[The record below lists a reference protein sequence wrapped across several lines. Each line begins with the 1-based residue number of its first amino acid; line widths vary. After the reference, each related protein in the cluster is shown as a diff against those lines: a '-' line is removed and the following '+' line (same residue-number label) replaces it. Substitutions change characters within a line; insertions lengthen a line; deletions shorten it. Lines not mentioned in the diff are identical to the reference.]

1 MEKEL
6 SKDNL
11 ESVKERQFAI
21 AKTCV
26 RMAYMLKEYDFRISK
41 ICGLTAFSL
50 DTTFDSLNLVNR
62 LYWTVKN
69 TTATSDESR
78 INPAT
83 IYEIERLL
91 QPLRPNVLD
100 PDYTWKKIIPLCKK
114 YKTERDVLLRESS
127 QYVPVLS
134 DPAESVKYF
143 KHQRK
148 GSDESVEKTKTSVQ
162 KTSNAADALK
172 KPIPVDIDNLLGQH
186 FSKDALK
193 GKGMDEYSMKDLDKT
208 INDLKKSINQE
219 TEYKKKLQLAG
230 LSDDR
235 VVEKNKKKDAGINRI
250 TQPGVKNTAYK
261 KDSVQNANLNAA
273 ENNKQK
279 LYTNSAMNQGRTP
292 QSHLQGMSQLEK
304 VSSALSQ
311 GKSYLSAAFQQQQ
324 QQQNALRI
332 SSSIS
337 SNQQAQSQGNVFSQ
351 QSTGARQFNS
361 SSSLYRHSNPPSQ
374 FSMASTMSGVATSNF
389 SSISQGTHANVAAS
403 HANKQIIS
411 NPGNPSVLQKS
422 PYSHVSAPSFS
433 STPGSASSS
442 TTSAA
447 NQKRH
452 CVLEYST
459 ASSSP
464 AECARIAQQIAEM
477 HVKQRAERERDKLEA
492 KKQRRQNK
500 SIPKTSLTSKS
511 VPSRSQ
517 ISELLSQT
525 IKGTAENTVEK
536 NVQNIAQIR
545 NKILQAT
552 NAMSS
557 PSVMKQ
563 QDSQAISQVGT
574 TFNTNQVPH
583 SVSNIADTSEHN
595 IPSNNPGDVKSQKF
609 FFASAKVID
618 KLKKD
623 KSGNVNISDTRHNKG
638 FSVKP
643 VFSMVV
649 PRSLT
654 NPDNQEELVR
664 RVTNMVKK
672 ATVSKEISMS
682 TSTTSVSSTMMQSQ
696 IKPVGSNVKEQE
708 TKTSQDKE
716 FISAPLPDHVLEF
729 LQNKKRSKQNS
740 ELKHINVGGSG
751 QIVSAHQSGNNMSSH
766 IAVESP
772 RQSSHANFQAD
783 TQSNVSFYQAAD
795 STRGTSV
802 VPPMTRIATTTQ
814 NSGLNIL
821 ANVASNSITSGQ
833 PMQRISSLNDEIQTT
848 VGLDSRVST
857 ETFTY
862 NQPLQNVFQTMPP
875 ESSNIQMTQR
885 IPFQHAPRPHEQTM
899 IAKQPLIQTGNNS
912 IPQSSENRIRLPVTL
927 EQPRFM
933 HVLDQFGNKQIVNMT
948 PQSHLIQQNP
958 VMKTPVSSFQPT
970 FPVQSSI
977 NQKGQHVEALP
988 VQASPIAPQSNMN
1001 TAQIAF
1007 IGNPVQ
1013 PKVATMPKPQEP
1025 VIPQNSAS
1033 ANGQQFNTV
1042 PELSPALV
1050 QQILTDLMKTGS
1062 QQDTHNTRF
1071 PSNVQEKIVSQRMD
1085 IFTPNTVAVD
1095 SRMPV
1100 ESRAPTGMLL
1110 TKEQTSSQVN
1120 KAVTGVAHTS
1130 SVRSQPASSQIFR
1143 NTCNPVGNQNASIN
1157 NLAPYNNGNYNGKYN
1172 VNSRQIES
1180 TNILAPNALD
1190 LRNVV
1195 VPPVTSGT
1203 QRSLSALSSAVPI
1216 TGTQSGTAVQIM
1228 HVPELPDLGRKEFG
1242 IDELLCTESSVELN
1256 DPKLPI
1262 TNSTSRSEVD
1272 VIKPNST
1279 VTCESPMDTSKAH
1292 QISNLST
1299 KADGAQNHYKL
1310 VSDHEMLGKET
1321 TLVSGSSNISA
1332 IRLPDKTVVS
1342 GSANIPAIQPHDKTM
1357 VSGSSN
1363 ISAIHPPDKTMV
1375 SGSSKISAIQP
1386 PDKTMV
1392 SGSSNISAIQP
1403 PDKNMVSGSSTI
1415 SAIQPPDK
1423 TMVSGSSN
1431 ISAIQPPDKTMVSGS
1446 STISAI
1452 QPPDKTMVSGSS
1464 TISGIQPPDKT
1475 KFLISE
1481 NKPRKP
1487 VGAQSPCEETKN
1499 SFNQSSANIQNKH
1512 CYQTQINKNVEI
1524 LNQRKSSSAREY
1536 SQQEVT
1542 QSKMSSNQSTF
1553 YNAARLAQEREDRER
1568 NIKKPQP
1575 GQKVYECGICS
1586 KIFNNL
1592 EQLREHAKMNLCPS
1606 KTCTICEKSFQS
1618 LDQLRFHLKVPCKG
1632 QREKM
1637 KDFEYTKIYVCSK
1650 CNFTSQNEK
1659 IGVKHV
1665 ENCNVSSSPVKAKVT
1680 IWFKCHMCREVL
1692 HDKDVAYKHISK
1704 LCPQLKAVKAMQSA
1718 QKTIDKL
1725 RNITDGSYNERDTK
1739 LIKEEGICTDQLKTE
1754 LKTNNGKIG
1763 AAHIAVDMQKVKQYS
1778 SSEPPKNGV
1787 NSKQPSE
1794 FSVGKS
1800 SNINKQESEREVK
1813 IVDQVME
1820 KSETVLESRDCIDN
1834 VNLKNQEIPMT
1845 KGSKPEPVCNVG
1857 MNKQTEAVNVM
1868 KKETDLCKEKPNRS
1882 HVEQKGTKENV
1893 NEQKGTKENA
1903 KEKKG
1908 SNENVKEVNKGG
1920 EENENKYDKGNTIK
1934 VKRSELTLNKR
1945 TRCQLL
1951 RNESR
1956 KQRLQTLR
1964 KKRNIK
1970 RKMFFDEESPVQ
1982 QITPPKIQKDEAAV
1996 FDESSSACK
2005 LCLYSTKEKRS
2016 LARHYT
2022 QAHDFGF
2029 KLQNRRY
2036 RCRYCDVSFQSSSK
2050 MMIKGH
2056 MMKHADILLKQIAKS
2071 KHLNRSHP
2079 YLTPEK
2085 RNSPEIKSICSPRKI
2100 AKVNQQIKARAARSK
2115 CAENLRKIV
2124 STETQSTKT
2133 DNSNR
2138 NSKEEVS
2145 AIEIN
2150 VNIATKNYTPLR
2162 SIKGR
2167 TRKYPLRQEPCRQF
2181 KDFYTRSRQKHK
2193 LLMED
2198 KKHKRKHLS
2207 ETKKLGII
2215 RKITRSS
2222 TTSDICDIKL
2232 PENTRRSRSNDL
2244 KADKNTEGRTK
2255 NSGDRLN
2262 AYSHGVGSRISRKC
2276 REDKGNLEKQHAD
2289 SKRCL
2294 RRSSSLNVDT
2304 KRENLGGRKTKDNM
2318 VTTISSEDSDSDSDS
2333 FEPMRERLRKRK
2345 EPIERSELKNES
2357 SVKGI
2362 ADFVENVPSKIKS
2375 ISHLSNIDSSVET
2388 CKKIQSTTQTTGKRR
2403 NQKSNIHS
2411 DSSDSEHLVDN
2422 YRKLRSRTSIVDKNV
2437 DGSNIDSLRKKNHS
2451 REKHEHKANEKSI
2464 VVDHDTRGFFNFRKR
2479 LRKGL
2484 QYNRKVKCTN
2494 SSDVVHRRIPNT
2506 RRCREKIVNV
2516 QTKHMDSDEDDDE
2529 SDHDSTWLGMRKKL
2543 RKRSGSNQ
2551 TKLETTQ
2558 KLDAISSKK
2567 KAQNPNER
2575 DDSLSVSSRKKEVE
2589 SSKTAMKK
2597 VDQPCEKL
2605 PKTKPRHLLESDSLN
2620 VEEQNKGLDS
2630 SYERTTPLKE
2640 RLRER
2645 KSSSDQLKQHSEQG
2659 TDKEDK
2665 HGNSIKRY
2673 LLRRDR
2679 GSNII
2684 CDDNS
2689 QATIDKI
2696 FDAVEVE
2703 FDTLSKHATVEK
2715 KNEEKDF
2722 SKMSTEESV
2731 QKGNGGKNYKT
2742 DASNSKP
2749 VNDSHKVNTN
2759 EMDNSNNHS
2768 NIKEKINL
2776 VQTGK
2781 EKSTNLETKEKTY
2794 KNSFSVLL
2802 GPDDD
2807 CLSPTSVLK
2816 EKVECEG
2823 TNSEKTFVVLD
2834 NEDEFS
2840 GLMLNDSVMK
2850 NDIKKKVQTDTTKQV
2865 KVKQVDNFDSEFL
2878 KFTQKRQFGEVSSSD
2893 ESESDMEQKTD
2904 SKISEQVSKRTKFDN
2919 AKEHVSQS
2927 VASSKSKSDT
2937 IIKEKSSF
2945 DAAFQAFA
2953 GVPCPIDSVKN
2964 SFEREQKKDERKAE
2978 AIKSQ
2983 QTLNDSKE
2991 HCTKTTSRQTGFV
3004 GAFQEFFMNK
3014 TNDIDKEKPEQVAK
3028 PLTKLKQ
3035 KSHKRTKPL
3044 MESIQKCK
3052 VHLDRLS
3059 EKDIEKYKQCSS
3071 HDQVSEKPCPS
3082 GEIIVLDSDDEI
3094 SNETDDDVVI
3104 IDMEDRSVNDKNNS
3118 GEERND
3124 EKLET
3129 NNSDYHDET
3138 SIDNVQNCKE
3148 LKNDDKEKDI
3158 VSSTVSCTAG
3168 AEIDLYE
3175 KIQTDEGE
3183 GTFKQPDKNFE
3194 SNIQDLLCR
3203 TEATTES
3210 SNIKNNV
3217 SAKATMIALEE
3228 TSLVCN
3234 SSEGLEML
3242 SNNKLD
3248 SNEDGTISKSK
3259 SESATLNKLQQSIVP
3274 TLTEIVQSSLQANLK
3289 DGPKVLNDSGRECLA
3304 SDLHKEK
3311 ESLLG
3316 KNNMIDSLLPETS
3329 VANPLANTSSVED
3342 SVILPVS
3349 VECEVT
3355 TNISNLQKN
3364 NVSDDSTDDSHKI
3377 KAFVNNSITIDVPI
3391 EGKVT
3396 SELEKSESESK
3407 QVYYNNTVET
3417 ECTVTVENVGVDL
3430 HASKQTS
3437 KLSNNR
3443 FASRDSNIPNENIRE
3458 DGKAS
3463 KCNEPDPSCNDTIV
3477 KCLEDLLESV
3487 SSQSVENSALKDF
3500 EQEIQSECPLES
3512 ATEPTSKVQTNMGVK
3527 QDNGLLN
3534 KECEGGITS
3543 LNISEKQADDHVDQ
3557 EFHQICESESIQQFV
3572 TANSIVLSS
3581 SDELMEG
3588 VTDTSTATSSS
3599 RDFKKGVTADS
3610 TALSSSSE
3618 LMEAVTDNST
3628 AMSSSSELMEGVTG
3642 HSDVNS
3648 TSSELKKRPTD
3659 DSTQMSPSSKLKEGV
3674 TADSTQMSPSTELK
3688 EGVTVVSTPMSPSSE
3703 LNEGLLVDSTALS
3716 SSSDLKDGVTDEST
3730 PMSPSS
3736 VLKEGVTDD
3745 SGAMTPSSE
3754 LDEGVTVDST
3764 ALSSFSELQEGVTE
3778 ESTPMSPFS
3787 VIKDGETDDSA
3798 TMSPSGELQEG
3809 VTADSTA
3816 MSLSGE
3822 LQEGVTDDSGAMT
3835 PSGEL
3840 QEGVTADST
3849 AMSPSSELQEGVTV
3863 DSTAMSPSS
3872 LLKEGVTV
3880 DSTALSSSSG
3890 FKDDVID
3897 ESTPKCPSCVLME
3910 GETDDSGAMS
3920 PSGEL
3925 PEVVT
3930 ADSTQMSPSSE
3941 LKEGV
3946 TVDSTTL
3953 SSSRDLKDGVT
3964 DESTPMAPSSVPKE
3978 GVIDDSGA
3986 MTSSG
3991 EFTEG
3996 VIDDLG
4002 AMSPSDELQE
4012 GLADDSTPMS
4022 PSSVLNEGVH
4032 VDSST
4037 LSSSSDLKDCVTE
4050 ESTPMA
4056 PSNEFKECITESGA
4070 MSPSGEL
4077 QERVTADSTQI
4088 SPSSELKEGVT
4099 AVTNALSSS
4108 SDLKDGVTEKSTPI
4122 VPSRLLKE
4130 GVTDDSGAMTPSSE
4144 LQEGATADSTQMSPS
4159 SELKEGVT
4167 AVTNALSSSSDLKDG
4182 VTEESTPIA
4191 PSSVLKEGVT
4201 DDSAAMASSS
4211 EFTEGVIDDLGA
4223 LSPSGELQEGLTDDS
4238 TPMSPSSELKEGV
4251 TVDIT
4256 AISSSSDFKGGI
4268 THDSTQIVLS
4278 GEFAESVTD
4287 DSTPMSPS
4295 SELKDCV
4302 TLDLTAISSSS
4313 DFKEGITDDST
4324 QIVPS
4329 REFTESVTDD
4339 STPMSPSRMFKEG
4352 VTDDLTAMSSS
4363 SEFKEGVTD
4372 ISAAMPPSRESMEDV
4387 CLPGDTEII
4396 SSNESLKVNLSE
4408 NQNIG
4413 HSVKTGNID
4422 DNDKEIDLEENR
4434 DFEQKSGLLEENQC
4448 SMNKYDDSSR
4458 KPKSIPDL
4466 SQQMEGIEVDSDAAT
4481 GSAVNQDSELDS
4493 LVHFIEMP
4501 NSKDSLNIDS
4511 QDQLL
4516 QNEKYYE
4523 ELQVKAGFENLR
4535 SEQNNEDII
4544 ALGSEENEEN
4554 NSIESTM
4561 NAIHSDVIKSTE
4573 QESEELNN
4581 TQFHT
4586 NYFSK
4591 SNTESAVCL
4600 NQVETSSSELDCLLD
4615 TDPLIKDD
4623 AGFTGC
4629 KIFPDANPNEY
4640 SDKTELYKPLKKA
4653 TEGTS
4658 QLTHMS
4664 NSQQHKDVVEEDKAE
4679 MQEIG
4684 GAQISTFNSHS
4695 TYKCS
4700 ESNSQFT
4707 DALLEPNFET
4717 DLFGQDH
4724 SDKELA
4730 KTENKAE
4737 NYQIDK
4743 NDNQEPTNTIGKCD
4757 TYEDSVLE
4765 ENTIHC
4771 SEDEEINS
4779 ISLSKAKP
4787 INNSQ
4792 TEEPADSGECQQ
4804 AIAEEL
4810 DCLELNY
4817 EDYVEIKLRTSD
4829 IECTQLNTES
4839 ARYAS
4844 EVIDK
4849 KNKSSTEDGEKVK
4862 SLNIDEIQK
4871 LETNLDGSSTSCL
4884 SFHDTTNISLQS
4896 GDVHE
4901 NACVLKS
4908 SESVIEHESAEV
4920 DQIKCE
4926 QQLKPDVTDSA
4937 VKETENVPGNS
4948 SKESAMD
4955 LEHFSEHQ
4963 KSSQIDDG
4971 DIQKSTNVYGIL
4983 CNESYGNELSE
4994 SKVSIDLQY
5003 TGQNQANVERE
5014 SLPETRADVMDTLKE
5029 DIMVEDEAII
5039 ETKKV
5044 EADLYSPSK
5053 SDMNDDSTDGKES
5066 YSITPETVEV
5076 NNSESLVSTDLIS
5089 PHDAHDVA
5097 KELTSLE
5104 RINQGIPEQTPKQV
5118 DKLVVVTDVTQQN
5131 KLVDDSSVDILK
5143 PDNPESTTAAV
5154 KETTVINQ
5162 PISGKFVS
5170 TIKSVETK
5178 SKVDNGSLIGQK
5190 VCIHEKADK
5199 HIKEIL
5205 PEPDLEKDDSV
5216 KDRTL
5221 VKQLKS
5227 KVTSLEK
5234 DKQNK
5239 IDIQNTNFTGKII
5252 LESDKEK
5259 SSVENTI
5266 VKQNTLK
5273 FPRKEKSDVARVNL
5287 EDLDETEMEEF
5298 KKRTESVKQRLKKSQ
5313 GRPYECDFNFEADDN
5328 REDNVGVKFIQK
5340 TAVDAPSSE
5349 MESPKKNSGNI
5360 EMDTN
5365 ITQTEATC
5373 STPQKNTVSTLTSK
5387 ISSRKAYCSENN
5399 IVSKVLFDKV
5409 KKYSK
5414 KVTPRK
5420 SVTDLKIDNARLA
5433 NVDIPDGNQLPSK
5446 LIPERK
5452 NSVPKFDVAK
5462 LQCTRLDDPDS
5473 PSSASSGS
5481 ASGAESIE
5489 LGSRIAEDKTLNA
5502 MKEFRKLHH
5511 DEAPFTWE
5519 CDSDNLSDSSLKSN
5533 NDKTKSKSGRKSFVN
5548 VINKD
5553 KVVLEK
5559 TTAPC
5564 SSENLSQHSDTK
5576 SERQLKSSSVCNQ
5589 ATGMKILGKVGTLVQ
5604 TESQLHKNEFEWRG
5618 KKFQPV
5624 EQNLSM
5630 MTTRRKST
5638 GRLESSSER
5647 GTSLAKAH
5655 IKQTNKLTAKQIL
5668 RSVNKPTKNSSD
5680 VNMCFPSD
5688 LPIDVDGSVIE
5699 TGSETTHVP
5708 LRRHSVASLGSD
5720 SVKSNRAGTINATET
5735 SVGLT
5740 SKRTHS
5746 GMSSL
5751 TSQTHT
5757 SKSLAST
5764 TVAGS
5769 ELQQANDGKSVS
5781 GLKQTDVNMCT
5792 VSQSGN
5798 DRNSSCDC
5806 VHSSC
5811 EVCKRKQKT
5820 DSKVAAN
5827 VAFQCKKPAVR
5838 RLIHGG
5844 KVFEIQKGSITET
5857 EYASGGVAAAKREIS
5872 PQPSGSKR
5880 KSALL
5885 QTDAQDTLS
5894 PKKKR
5899 TKLTKTEGHQEP
5911 DTSLFVKT
5919 NADLNKY
5926 IQTTLRQIRKQ
5937 RQQKPSEE
5945 MKGKDSAESE
5955 TDSKWKVTKKG
5966 SRETYEKYPYSF
5978 KRSRPI
5984 SH

>member
-235 VVEKNKKKDAGINRI
+235 VVEKNKKKEVGINRI
-250 TQPGVKNTAYK
+250 TQPGLKNTAYK

-279 LYTNSAMNQGRTP
+279 LYTNSAMNPGRNP
-292 QSHLQGMSQLEK
+292 QTLSQGMLQLEK
-304 VSSALSQ
+304 VSSVLSQ

-324 QQQNALRI
+324 QQQQQNALRI
-332 SSSIS
+332 SSTIS

-411 NPGNPSVLQKS
+411 NPVNPSVLQKS
-422 PYSHVSAPSFS
+422 PYSHVSAPLFS

-557 PSVMKQ
+557 PSAMRQ

-583 SVSNIADTSEHN
+583 NVSNIADTSKHD
-595 IPSNNPGDVKSQKF
+595 IPSNNPGDVRSQKF

-740 ELKHINVGGSG
+740 ELKQINVGGSG

-833 PMQRISSLNDEIQTT
+833 PMQRMSSLNDEMQTT

-862 NQPLQNVFQTMPP
+862 NQPPQNVFQTKPP

-885 IPFQHAPRPHEQTM
+885 IPFHHAPRPHEQTM

-912 IPQSSENRIRLPVTL
+912 MPQSSENRIRLPVTL

-970 FPVQSSI
+970 FPAQSSI

-1013 PKVATMPKPQEP
+1013 PKVATMPKTQEP

-1033 ANGQQFNTV
+1033 VNQQQFNTV

-1062 QQDTHNTRF
+1062 QQDTHNARF
-1071 PSNVQEKIVSQRMD
+1071 PSNVQEKTVSQRMD
-1085 IFTPNTVAVD
+1085 LFTPNTVAVD

-1130 SVRSQPASSQIFR
+1130 SVGSQPASSQIFR

-1157 NLAPYNNGNYNGKYN
+1157 NLAPYNNGNYSGKYN

-1190 LRNVV
+1190 LSNVV

-1203 QRSLSALSSAVPI
+1203 QRSLSALSSPAPI
-1216 TGTQSGTAVQIM
+1216 RGTQSATAVQIM

-1256 DPKLPI
+1256 DQKLPI
-1262 TNSTSRSEVD
+1262 TNSTSRSEAD

-1279 VTCESPMDTSKAH
+1279 VTCESPMDTSKAN
-1292 QISNLST
+1292 QITNLST
-1299 KADGAQNHYKL
+1299 KADGAQNQYKL

-1321 TLVSGSSNISA
+1321 TVVSGSSNISAIRLPDKTVVSGIGNIPAIQPIDKTLVSGSSNISA

-1342 GSANIPAIQPHDKTM
+1342 GSGNIPVIQPHDKT
-1357 VSGSSN
+1357 VF
-1363 ISAIHPPDKTMV
+1363 
-1375 SGSSKISAIQP
+1375 
-1386 PDKTMV
+1386 

-1403 PDKNMVSGSSTI
+1403 I
-1415 SAIQPPDK
+1415 DK

-1446 STISAI
+1446 SNISAIQPIDKTMVSVSSNISAI

-1464 TISGIQPPDKT
+1464 TISDIQPPDKT

-1499 SFNQSSANIQNKH
+1499 SFNQSSAAIQNKH
-1512 CYQTQINKNVEI
+1512 YYQTQINKNVEI

-1606 KTCTICEKSFQS
+1606 KTCTICEKSFPS

-1665 ENCNVSSSPVKAKVT
+1665 ENCNVSSSPIKAKVT

-1704 LCPQLKAVKAMQSA
+1704 LCPQLKAVKAMQNA

-1725 RNITDGSYNERDTK
+1725 RNITDGSYIERDTK

-1763 AAHIAVDMQKVKQYS
+1763 AAHTAVDMQKVKQYS

-1787 NSKQPSE
+1787 NSKQLSE
-1794 FSVGKS
+1794 FSMGKS
-1800 SNINKQESEREVK
+1800 SNISKQESDREVK
-1813 IVDQVME
+1813 IENQGME
-1820 KSETVLESRDCIDN
+1820 KSETVLETRDCIDN
-1834 VNLKNQEIPMT
+1834 VKLKNEKIPMT
-1845 KGSKPEPVCNVG
+1845 KGSEPEPLCDVVI
-1857 MNKQTEAVNVM
+1857 NKQIEAVNVM
-1868 KKETDLCKEKPNRS
+1868 KKETDLSKQKPNRL
-1882 HVEQKGTKENV
+1882 HVEQKGIKENV
-1893 NEQKGTKENA
+1893 KEQ
-1903 KEKKG
+1903 KG

-1920 EENENKYDKGNTIK
+1920 EENANTSDKGNTIK
-1934 VKRSELTLNKR
+1934 VKRSELTLDKR
-1945 TRCQLL
+1945 TRSQLL

-1982 QITPPKIQKDEAAV
+1982 QITPSKIQKDGAAV

-2085 RNSPEIKSICSPRKI
+2085 RNSPEIKSVCSPRKI

-2124 STETQSTKT
+2124 FTETESTKT

-2138 NSKEEVS
+2138 NKKEEVS

-2150 VNIATKNYTPLR
+2150 MNIATKKYTPFR

-2167 TRKYPLRQEPCRQF
+2167 TKKYPLRQEPCRQF

-2198 KKHKRKHLS
+2198 KKHKGKHLS

-2255 NSGDRLN
+2255 SSGDRLN

-2276 REDKGNLEKQHAD
+2276 REDKGNLKKQHAD
-2289 SKRCL
+2289 FKRCL

-2345 EPIERSELKNES
+2345 EPIERSELKTES

-2422 YRKLRSRTSIVDKNV
+2422 YRKLRSRTSIVD
-2437 DGSNIDSLRKKNHS
+2437 GSNIDSLRKKNHS
-2451 REKHEHKANEKSI
+2451 RGKHEHKANEKSI

-2506 RRCREKIVNV
+2506 RRCREKMVNV
-2516 QTKHMDSDEDDDE
+2516 QTKHMDSDEDDGE

-2558 KLDAISSKK
+2558 KLDAFSSKK

-2597 VDQPCEKL
+2597 VDQPCEKVA
-2605 PKTKPRHLLESDSLN
+2605 KTKPRHLLESDSLN
-2620 VEEQNKGLDS
+2620 VEEQNKQLDS

-2645 KSSSDQLKQHSEQG
+2645 KSSSDQLKQHSEHG

-2715 KNEEKDF
+2715 KNDEKDF

-2731 QKGNGGKNYKT
+2731 QKGNGGKSYKT
-2742 DASNSKP
+2742 DSSNSNT

-2781 EKSTNLETKEKTY
+2781 EKSTNLETKEVTY

-2840 GLMLNDSVMK
+2840 GLMSNDSGMK

-2878 KFTQKRQFGEVSSSD
+2878 KFTQKRQFDEVSSSD
-2893 ESESDMEQKTD
+2893 ESESDMEQKTG
-2904 SKISEQVSKRTKFDN
+2904 SQSSEQVSKRTKFDK

-2927 VASSKSKSDT
+2927 VPSLKPADNSKSDT
-2937 IIKEKSSF
+2937 TIKEKSSF

-2991 HCTKTTSRQTGFV
+2991 HYTKTTSRQTGFV

-3014 TNDIDKEKPEQVAK
+3014 THDIDKEEPEQVAK

-3035 KSHKRTKPL
+3035 KSHKRTKPF

-3059 EKDIEKYKQCSS
+3059 DKDIEKYKQCSS
-3071 HDQVSEKPCPS
+3071 HDKVSEKPCPS
-3082 GEIIVLDSDDEI
+3082 VDIIVLDSDDES

-3104 IDMEDRSVNDKNNS
+3104 IDMENRSVNDKNNS

-3129 NNSDYHDET
+3129 NNSDYHHET
-3138 SIDNVQNCKE
+3138 STDNVQNCKE
-3148 LKNDDKEKDI
+3148 LNNEGKEKNTD
-3158 VSSTVSCTAG
+3158 SSTVSCTPG
-3168 AEIDLYE
+3168 ADIDLYE
-3175 KIQTDEGE
+3175 RNQIDDGE
-3183 GTFKQPDKNFE
+3183 GNFKQADKNFE
-3194 SNIQDLLCR
+3194 LNIEDLSCR

-3210 SNIKNNV
+3210 SYIKKNL

-3228 TSLVCN
+3228 TSLECN
-3234 SSEGLEML
+3234 SSEGLEMR
-3242 SNNKLD
+3242 SNKKID

-3259 SESATLNKLQQSIVP
+3259 SESATLDKLQQNIVP
-3274 TLTEIVQSSLQANLK
+3274 TLTEIVQSFLQANLK
-3289 DGPKVLNDSGRECLA
+3289 DGPKILNDSGRECLA
-3304 SDLHKEK
+3304 SDLRKEK
-3311 ESLLG
+3311 DSLLG
-3316 KNNMIDSLLPETS
+3316 KDNMINSLLPETS
-3329 VANPLANTSSVED
+3329 VATPLANTSSVED
-3342 SVILPVS
+3342 AVILPVS

-3355 TNISNLQKN
+3355 TNISNLQEN

-3377 KAFVNNSITIDVPI
+3377 KAFVNNIRTIDVPI

-3396 SELEKSESESK
+3396 SELEKCESESK
-3407 QVYYNNTVET
+3407 HVYYSNTVEI
-3417 ECTVTVENVGVDL
+3417 ECTVAVEKVGVDL
-3430 HASKQTS
+3430 HISKQTS

-3443 FASRDSNIPNENIRE
+3443 FASRDNNFPNESIME

-3463 KCNEPDPSCNDTIV
+3463 ACNEPDPSCNATIV
-3477 KCLEDLLESV
+3477 KCLEDILESV
-3487 SSQSVENSALKDF
+3487 SSQSVENSELKDF
-3500 EQEIQSECPLES
+3500 EQEIQSECLLES
-3512 ATEPTSKVQTNMGVK
+3512 ATEPISKVQTNMGVK

-3534 KECEGGITS
+3534 KECEGGDKS
-3543 LNISEKQADDHVDQ
+3543 LNISEKQAEDHVDK
-3557 EFHQICESESIQQFV
+3557 EFHQISEIESIKQFA
-3572 TANSIVLSS
+3572 TDNSTVLSS

-3588 VTDTSTATSSS
+3588 VTDTSTATFSS
-3599 RDFKKGVTADS
+3599 RELKKDVTIDS

-3618 LMEAVTDNST
+3618 VMEVVTDIST
-3628 AMSSSSELMEGVTG
+3628 SMSSSSELMEGVTG
-3642 HSDVNS
+3642 DAAVMSP
-3648 TSSELKKRPTD
+3648 SSKFQESPTD
-3659 DSTQMSPSSKLKEGV
+3659 DSIQMSPSSKLKEGV
-3674 TADSTQMSPSTELK
+3674 TADSTQMSPSSELK
-3688 EGVTVVSTPMSPSSE
+3688 EVVTVDSTPMSPSSE
-3703 LNEGLLVDSTALS
+3703 LKEGVTGDSTASSSSSDLKDSVTEESTPMPSSSEFKEGVTAGSTAMSPSSVLKEGVTVDPTASSSSSDLKDGVPEESTPMSPSSELKEGVTDDSGAMTPSGELKEGVTADSTAMSLSSELKEGVMSSELKEGVTVDSTASSSSSELKDGVTEESTTMAPSSEFKDCVTVDSTAISQSSVLKECITVDLTALSLSSDLKNGVIDESTPMSPSNVFMEGVTYDSGAMSPSGELPEGVTAASTQMSPSIELKEGVTVDSTALSSSCDLKDDVTNESTPMAPSVEFKEGITDDSGAMTPSNELQESVTADSTQMSPSSELKEGVTVVLTALS

-3730 PMSPSS
+3730 PMAPSS
-3736 VLKEGVTDD
+3736 DFKEGVT
-3745 SGAMTPSSE
+3745 A
-3754 LDEGVTVDST
+3754 DST
-3764 ALSSFSELQEGVTE
+3764 A
-3778 ESTPMSPFS
+3778 
-3787 VIKDGETDDSA
+3787 
-3798 TMSPSGELQEG
+3798 MSPSTELQEG

-3816 MSLSGE
+3816 MSSSG
-3822 LQEGVTDDSGAMT
+3822 V
-3835 PSGEL
+3835 
-3840 QEGVTADST
+3840 
-3849 AMSPSSELQEGVTV
+3849 
-3863 DSTAMSPSS
+3863 
-3872 LLKEGVTV
+3872 LKE
-3880 DSTALSSSSG
+3880 D
-3890 FKDDVID
+3890 
-3897 ESTPKCPSCVLME
+3897 
-3910 GETDDSGAMS
+3910 
-3920 PSGEL
+3920 
-3925 PEVVT
+3925 
-3930 ADSTQMSPSSE
+3930 
-3941 LKEGV
+3941 
-3946 TVDSTTL
+3946 
-3953 SSSRDLKDGVT
+3953 
-3964 DESTPMAPSSVPKE
+3964 
-3978 GVIDDSGA
+3978 VIDDSGA
-3986 MTSSG
+3986 M
-3991 EFTEG
+3991 
-3996 VIDDLG
+3996 
-4002 AMSPSDELQE
+4002 
-4012 GLADDSTPMS
+4012 
-4022 PSSVLNEGVH
+4022 
-4032 VDSST
+4032 
-4037 LSSSSDLKDCVTE
+4037 
-4050 ESTPMA
+4050 
-4056 PSNEFKECITESGA
+4056 
-4070 MSPSGEL
+4070 
-4077 QERVTADSTQI
+4077 
-4088 SPSSELKEGVT
+4088 
-4099 AVTNALSSS
+4099 
-4108 SDLKDGVTEKSTPI
+4108 
-4122 VPSRLLKE
+4122 
-4130 GVTDDSGAMTPSSE
+4130 
-4144 LQEGATADSTQMSPS
+4144 
-4159 SELKEGVT
+4159 
-4167 AVTNALSSSSDLKDG
+4167 
-4182 VTEESTPIA
+4182 
-4191 PSSVLKEGVT
+4191 
-4201 DDSAAMASSS
+4201 
-4211 EFTEGVIDDLGA
+4211 
-4223 LSPSGELQEGLTDDS
+4223 SPSGELQEGLTDDS
-4238 TPMSPSSELKEGV
+4238 TPMSPSSVSNEGINVDSTALSSSCDLKDGVTDDSLPMAPSNEFKEGV
-4251 TVDIT
+4251 TADSGAMTPSDELRESVT
-4256 AISSSSDFKGGI
+4256 A
-4268 THDSTQIVLS
+4268 DSTQ
-4278 GEFAESVTD
+4278 
-4287 DSTPMSPS
+4287 MSPS
-4295 SELKDCV
+4295 SELKEGV
-4302 TLDLTAISSSS
+4302 TDDSGAMTPSDELRESVIADSTAMSLSSESQEGVTVDLTAISSSS
-4313 DFKEGITDDST
+4313 DLKEGITNDST

-4329 REFTESVTDD
+4329 RELRESVRDD
-4339 STPMSPSRMFKEG
+4339 STPMSPSRMFKEV

-4372 ISAAMPPSRESMEDV
+4372 NSAAMPPSRGSKEDV

-4396 SSNESLKVNLSE
+4396 SFNESLKVNMSKSK
-4408 NQNIG
+4408 NIG
-4413 HSVKTGNID
+4413 HSVKTGNMD
-4422 DNDKEIDLEENR
+4422 DNDKEENT
-4434 DFEQKSGLLEENQC
+4434 DFEQKSDLLEENHC

-4458 KPKSIPDL
+4458 KPNSIPVL
-4466 SQQMEGIEVDSDAAT
+4466 SQQMEGIEVDYGAAT
-4481 GSAVNQDSELDS
+4481 GSAVNQETGLDS

-4501 NSKDSLNIDS
+4501 NFKDSLNIDS
-4511 QDQLL
+4511 LDQLL

-4523 ELQVKAGFENLR
+4523 ELQVKAGFENLK

-4544 ALGSEENEEN
+4544 ALDSEENEES

-4561 NAIHSDVIKSTE
+4561 NSIHSEVIKSTE
-4573 QESEELNN
+4573 QESEEL
-4581 TQFHT
+4581 
-4586 NYFSK
+4586 
-4591 SNTESAVCL
+4591 SNTKFRTNNFSTSDPEIAVCL
-4600 NQVETSSSELDCLLD
+4600 NQVETSSSELDCMLD
-4615 TDPLIKDD
+4615 TDPLLKDD
-4623 AGFTGC
+4623 AEFTGC

-4640 SDKTELYKPLKKA
+4640 SDKTELDKPLKKA
-4653 TEGTS
+4653 TEGTR
-4658 QLTHMS
+4658 QLTQIS
-4664 NSQQHKDVVEEDKAE
+4664 NSQKHKEVVEEDKAE
-4679 MQEIG
+4679 MQENG
-4684 GAQISTFNSHS
+4684 GAQISTSNSHS
-4695 TYKCS
+4695 TYNCS

-4707 DALLEPNFET
+4707 DALLKPNFET
-4717 DLFGQDH
+4717 NLFDQDH
-4724 SDKELA
+4724 SDKELG

-4743 NDNQEPTNTIGKCD
+4743 NDNQEPTNTLSKCD

-4779 ISLSKAKP
+4779 ISFFKAKP

-4792 TEEPADSGECQQ
+4792 NEEPADSGECQQ
-4804 AIAEEL
+4804 AIAEES
-4810 DCLELNY
+4810 DCLELSY
-4817 EDYVEIKLRTSD
+4817 ENYVEKKLRTSD
-4829 IECTQLNTES
+4829 IECTQFNTES
-4839 ARYAS
+4839 AGYAS
-4844 EVIDK
+4844 EIIDK
-4849 KNKSSTEDGEKVK
+4849 KNKSSTEDDEKVK
-4862 SLNIDEIQK
+4862 SLNIDKNQK
-4871 LETNLDGSSTSCL
+4871 LETNLDDSSTSGL
-4884 SFHDTTNISLQS
+4884 SLHDTTNISLQS
-4896 GDVHE
+4896 GDVHQ
-4901 NACVLKS
+4901 NACVFES
-4908 SESVIEHESAEV
+4908 SESVIEHDSAEI

-4926 QQLKPDVTDSA
+4926 QQLKPDVTDCA
-4937 VKETENVPGNS
+4937 FKETENVPGNS
-4948 SKESAMD
+4948 KESVMD
-4955 LEHFSEHQ
+4955 LEQYSENQ

-4971 DIQKSTNVYGIL
+4971 DIHKSTNVYGIP
-4983 CNESYGNELSE
+4983 CNESYGNALSE
-4994 SKVSIDLQY
+4994 SKVSFDLQD
-5003 TGQNQANVERE
+5003 TGQNQANLERE

-5066 YSITPETVEV
+5066 YSITPETAEV
-5076 NNSESLVSTDLIS
+5076 NNAESLVSTDIIS

-5104 RINQGIPEQTPKQV
+5104 RIDLGTPEQTPKQV
-5118 DKLVVVTDVTQQN
+5118 GKLVVVTDITQQN

-5143 PDNPESTTAAV
+5143 PDNPESTTAVV
-5154 KETTVINQ
+5154 KETTELNQ

-5170 TIKSVETK
+5170 TIQSVETK
-5178 SKVDNGSLIGQK
+5178 SKADNGSLIGQK
-5190 VCIHEKADK
+5190 VCIHDKADK
-5199 HIKEIL
+5199 HTKEIL
-5205 PEPDLEKDDSV
+5205 PESDVEKDNSV
-5216 KDRTL
+5216 KDRTFG
-5221 VKQLKS
+5221 KQIKG

-5239 IDIQNTNFTGKII
+5239 LDIQNTKFTCKNI

-5259 SSVENTI
+5259 SSIENTI

-5273 FPRKEKSDVARVNL
+5273 FPRKEKSDVARANL

-5298 KKRTESVKQRLKKSQ
+5298 KKRTESVKQCLKKSQ

-5328 REDNVGVKFIQK
+5328 RKDNVGVKFIQK
-5340 TAVDAPSSE
+5340 TAVAAPSSE

-5360 EMDTN
+5360 EIDTN

-5387 ISSRKAYCSENN
+5387 ISSRKAYCSRSN
-5399 IVSKVLFDKV
+5399 IVTKVLSDKV

-5420 SVTDLKIDNARLA
+5420 SVTDRKMDSARLT

-5489 LGSRIAEDKTLNA
+5489 AGSRIAEDKTLNA

-5533 NDKTKSKSGRKSFVN
+5533 NDKSKNKSGSKSFVT

-5559 TTAPC
+5559 TTASC
-5564 SSENLSQHSDTK
+5564 YSENLSQHSDTK

-5589 ATGMKILGKVGTLVQ
+5589 ATGMKIFGKVGTLVQ

-5618 KKFQPV
+5618 KKVQSV
-5624 EQNLSM
+5624 EQNLST

-5647 GTSLAKAH
+5647 GTSSAKAH

-5680 VNMCFPSD
+5680 VNMCFSND

-5720 SVKSNRAGTINATET
+5720 SVKSNQAGTINATET
-5735 SVGLT
+5735 GVGLT

-5751 TSQTHT
+5751 TSQSNT

-5764 TVAGS
+5764 TVSGS
-5769 ELQQANDGKSVS
+5769 ELQQTNDRKSVS

-5811 EVCKRKQKT
+5811 EVCKRMQKT
-5820 DSKVAAN
+5820 DSKVAN

-5857 EYASGGVAAAKREIS
+5857 EYASAGVAAAKREIS

-5880 KSALL
+5880 KSGLL

-5899 TKLTKTEGHQEP
+5899 TKLTKTEGHQES

>member
-235 VVEKNKKKDAGINRI
+235 VVEKNKKKEAGINRI

-279 LYTNSAMNQGRTP
+279 LYTNSAMNQGRNP
-292 QSHLQGMSQLEK
+292 QTLSQGMSQLEK

-324 QQQNALRI
+324 LQQQQQQQQQNALRI
-332 SSSIS
+332 SSTIS

-411 NPGNPSVLQKS
+411 NPVNPSVLQKS
-422 PYSHVSAPSFS
+422 PYSHVSAPAFS
-433 STPGSASSS
+433 STPGSASS

-525 IKGTAENTVEK
+525 IKGTTENTVEK

-563 QDSQAISQVGT
+563 QDSQTISQIGP
-574 TFNTNQVPH
+574 TFNTNQVSH
-583 SVSNIADTSEHN
+583 NVSNTADTSKHN
-595 IPSNNPGDVKSQKF
+595 IPSNNPGDGRSQKF

-729 LQNKKRSKQNS
+729 LQNKKRTKQNS
-740 ELKHINVGGSG
+740 ELKHNNVSGSR
-751 QIVSAHQSGNNMSSH
+751 QIVSAHQSGNNTSSH

-833 PMQRISSLNDEIQTT
+833 PMQRISSLNDEMQTT

-862 NQPLQNVFQTMPP
+862 NQPPQNVFQTMPP

-899 IAKQPLIQTGNNS
+899 IGKQPLIQTGNNS
-912 IPQSSENRIRLPVTL
+912 MPQSSENRIRLPVTL

-1013 PKVATMPKPQEP
+1013 PKVATMPKTQEP

-1033 ANGQQFNTV
+1033 ANQQQFNTV

-1071 PSNVQEKIVSQRMD
+1071 PSNIQEKTVSQRMD
-1085 IFTPNTVAVD
+1085 LFTPNTVAVD

-1130 SVRSQPASSQIFR
+1130 SVGSQPASSQIFR

-1157 NLAPYNNGNYNGKYN
+1157 NLPPYNNGNYSGKYN
-1172 VNSRQIES
+1172 VNSRQMES
-1180 TNILAPNALD
+1180 SNILAPNALD
-1190 LRNVV
+1190 LSNV

-1203 QRSLSALSSAVPI
+1203 QRSLSALSSSVPI
-1216 TGTQSGTAVQIM
+1216 TGTQSANAVQIM

-1256 DPKLPI
+1256 DQKLPI

-1279 VTCESPMDTSKAH
+1279 VTCESPMDTSKAN
-1292 QISNLST
+1292 QITNLST
-1299 KADGAQNHYKL
+1299 KADGAQNQYKL

-1332 IRLPDKTVVS
+1332 IQPPDKTVVS
-1342 GSANIPAIQPHDKTM
+1342 GSGN
-1357 VSGSSN
+1357 
-1363 ISAIHPPDKTMV
+1363 
-1375 SGSSKISAIQP
+1375 ISAIQP

-1392 SGSSNISAIQP
+1392 SGSSNISAIRTPNKTVVSGSGNISAIQP
-1403 PDKNMVSGSSTI
+1403 PDKTVVSGSGNI

-1431 ISAIQPPDKTMVSGS
+1431 ISPIQPPDKIMISGS
-1446 STISAI
+1446 STISA
-1452 QPPDKTMVSGSS
+1452 
-1464 TISGIQPPDKT
+1464 IQPPDKT

-1487 VGAQSPCEETKN
+1487 VGAQSPCEETKK
-1499 SFNQSSANIQNKH
+1499 SFNQSSENIQNSH
-1512 CYQTQINKNVEI
+1512 YYQTQINKNVEI
-1524 LNQRKSSSAREY
+1524 LNQRKSSSAREN

-1606 KTCTICEKSFQS
+1606 KTCTICEKSFPS

-1704 LCPQLKAVKAMQSA
+1704 LCPQLKAVKAMQNA

-1725 RNITDGSYNERDTK
+1725 RNITDGSYIERDTK

-1754 LKTNNGKIG
+1754 LKTNNGKTNNGKIG
-1763 AAHIAVDMQKVKQYS
+1763 AAHTAVDMQKVKQYN

-1787 NSKQPSE
+1787 NSKQLSE

-1800 SNINKQESEREVK
+1800 SNISKKESDREVK
-1813 IVDQVME
+1813 MENQGME
-1820 KSETVLESRDCIDN
+1820 KSESVLETRDCIDN
-1834 VNLKNQEIPMT
+1834 VKLKNEKIPMT
-1845 KGSKPEPVCNVG
+1845 KGSEPEPLCDVRI
-1857 MNKQTEAVNVM
+1857 NKQTEAVNVM
-1868 KKETDLCKEKPNRS
+1868 KKETDLSKQTPNRL
-1882 HVEQKGTKENV
+1882 HVEQKGIKEIV
-1893 NEQKGTKENA
+1893 KEQ
-1903 KEKKG
+1903 KG

-1920 EENENKYDKGNTIK
+1920 EVNENKSDKGNTIK
-1934 VKRSELTLNKR
+1934 VKRSELKLDKR
-1945 TRCQLL
+1945 TRSQLL

-1982 QITPPKIQKDEAAV
+1982 QTTPPKIQKDEAAV
-1996 FDESSSACK
+1996 FDKSSSACK

-2085 RNSPEIKSICSPRKI
+2085 RNSPEIKSVCSPRKI

-2150 VNIATKNYTPLR
+2150 VNIATKKYTPLR

-2198 KKHKRKHLS
+2198 KKHKGKHLS

-2215 RKITRSS
+2215 RKITRSR

-2276 REDKGNLEKQHAD
+2276 QKDKGNLEKQHAD
-2289 SKRCL
+2289 FKRCL

-2345 EPIERSELKNES
+2345 EPIERSELKTES

-2403 NQKSNIHS
+2403 NQKSNTHS

-2422 YRKLRSRTSIVDKNV
+2422 YRKLRSRTSIVV
-2437 DGSNIDSLRKKNHS
+2437 GSNIDSVRKKNHS

-2516 QTKHMDSDEDDDE
+2516 QTKHMDSDADDDQT
-2529 SDHDSTWLGMRKKL
+2529 DHDSTWLGMRKKL

-2558 KLDAISSKK
+2558 KLDAFSSKK

-2589 SSKTAMKK
+2589 SSKTAVKK
-2597 VDQPCEKL
+2597 VDQPGEKL
-2605 PKTKPRHLLESDSLN
+2605 AKTKPRHLLESDSLN
-2620 VEEQNKGLDS
+2620 VEKQNKRLDS
-2630 SYERTTPLKE
+2630 SYARTTPLKE

-2645 KSSSDQLKQHSEQG
+2645 KSSSDQLKQHSEHG

-2742 DASNSKP
+2742 DSSNSNT
-2749 VNDSHKVNTN
+2749 VNDSHKVNTS

-2781 EKSTNLETKEKTY
+2781 EKSTNLETKEVTY

-2840 GLMLNDSVMK
+2840 GLMSNDSVVK
-2850 NDIKKKVQTDTTKQV
+2850 NEIKKKVQTDTTKQV

-2904 SKISEQVSKRTKFDN
+2904 SEISEQASKRTKFDN

-2991 HCTKTTSRQTGFV
+2991 HYTKTTSRQTGFV

-3059 EKDIEKYKQCSS
+3059 DKDIEKYKQCSS

-3082 GEIIVLDSDDEI
+3082 DEIIVLDSDDES

-3104 IDMEDRSVNDKNNS
+3104 IDMENRSVNDKNNS

-3129 NNSDYHDET
+3129 YNSDYHDET
-3138 SIDNVQNCKE
+3138 SIDSVLNCKE
-3148 LKNDDKEKDI
+3148 LDNDGKEKNT
-3158 VSSTVSCTAG
+3158 VSSTVSCTSG
-3168 AEIDLYE
+3168 AEIDLSVRNQ
-3175 KIQTDEGE
+3175 IDDGE
-3183 GTFKQPDKNFE
+3183 DTFKQPEKNFE
-3194 SNIQDLLCR
+3194 SNIQDLRCR

-3217 SAKATMIALEE
+3217 SAKATIIALEE
-3228 TSLVCN
+3228 TSSVCN
-3234 SSEGLEML
+3234 SSEGLEMR
-3242 SNNKLD
+3242 SNKQLD
-3248 SNEDGTISKSK
+3248 CNEDDTLSKSK
-3259 SESATLNKLQQSIVP
+3259 SESVTLDKLQQSIVP
-3274 TLTEIVQSSLQANLK
+3274 TLTEIVQSFLQANLK

-3304 SDLHKEK
+3304 SDLRKEK
-3311 ESLLG
+3311 DSLLG
-3316 KNNMIDSLLPETS
+3316 KDNLINSLLPETS
-3329 VANPLANTSSVED
+3329 VATPLANTSSVED
-3342 SVILPVS
+3342 AVMLPVS

-3355 TNISNLQKN
+3355 TNSCNLQKN
-3364 NVSDDSTDDSHKI
+3364 SVIDDSTDDSHKI
-3377 KAFVNNSITIDVPI
+3377 EAFVKNSITIDLPS
-3391 EGKVT
+3391 EEKVT
-3396 SELEKSESESK
+3396 SEFEKSESESK
-3407 QVYYNNTVET
+3407 HVYYSNTVET
-3417 ECTVTVENVGVDL
+3417 ECTVAVEKVGVDL
-3430 HASKQTS
+3430 HISKQTS
-3437 KLSNNR
+3437 KLSNNS
-3443 FASRDSNIPNENIRE
+3443 FASRDNNISNGNIRE

-3463 KCNEPDPSCNDTIV
+3463 TCNEPDPSCNATIV
-3477 KCLEDLLESV
+3477 KCVEDLLESV
-3487 SSQSVENSALKDF
+3487 SSQSAENSELKDF
-3500 EQEIQSECPLES
+3500 EQEQQSECLLEK
-3512 ATEPTSKVQTNMGVK
+3512 ATEPISKVQTNTGVE
-3527 QDNGLLN
+3527 QDDGMLN
-3534 KECEGGITS
+3534 KECERHNTF
-3543 LNISEKQADDHVDQ
+3543 LNISEKQAEDHVDQ
-3557 EFHQICESESIQQFV
+3557 EFHQICDSESIQQFV
-3572 TANSIVLSS
+3572 RDNSTVLSS

-3599 RDFKKGVTADS
+3599 REFKKGVTADS

-3618 LMEAVTDNST
+3618 LMEPVTDNST
-3628 AMSSSSELMEGVTG
+3628 TMSSSGELMECVRG
-3642 HSDVNS
+3642 
-3648 TSSELKKRPTD
+3648 
-3659 DSTQMSPSSKLKEGV
+3659 DSAVKSPSSEFKESPTADSTPKSPSSVLKEGV
-3674 TADSTQMSPSTELK
+3674 TVDSGAMPPSGELQEGVTVDSTAMSLSSELK
-3688 EGVTVVSTPMSPSSE
+3688 EGVTIDSTAMSPSSE
-3703 LNEGLLVDSTALS
+3703 LKEGVTIDSIASS

-3736 VLKEGVTDD
+3736 VVKEGVTDDSGAMIPSGELQEGVKADSTQMFPSSELKEGITVDSTALSSSSDLKDVVTDELTPMSPSSELKEGVTDD
-3745 SGAMTPSSE
+3745 SGAMCPSVELQNGVTADSTAMSPSSE
-3754 LDEGVTVDST
+3754 LKESETVDSTAMSQSSDLKVDIIDESTPLSPASVLKEGVTDDSGAMSPSGELPEGVTADSTQMSPSNELKEGVTADSTQMSPSSELKEDVTVDSTLMSPSSELKEGETVDSTPMSPSSELKEDVTVDSTPMSSSNVLKESITVDSTALFSFCDLKDDITNESTPMTPSGELQECVTVDSTAISPSSELQEGVTVGSTAISPSSELKEVVTVDSTALSSSSDLKDGNTEESTSMTPSGELQEGVTVDST
-3764 ALSSFSELQEGVTE
+3764 ALSSSSEIREGITDNSAAMASSGE
-3778 ESTPMSPFS
+3778 FKTG
-3787 VIKDGETDDSA
+3787 VIDDLSA
-3798 TMSPSGELQEG
+3798 MTPSGELQED
-3809 VTADSTA
+3809 VTVVSTA
-3816 MSLSGE
+3816 LSSSSD
-3822 LQEGVTDDSGAMT
+3822 LKDGVTDESTPMAPSNEFKEGITDDLGAMT

-3840 QEGVTADST
+3840 QEGLTADSTKMSPSSELKEVVTVDSIAMTAPSELKEGVTADST
-3849 AMSPSSELQEGVTV
+3849 QMSPSSELQEGVTV
-3863 DSTAMSPSS
+3863 DSTA
-3872 LLKEGVTV
+3872 
-3880 DSTALSSSSG
+3880 
-3890 FKDDVID
+3890 
-3897 ESTPKCPSCVLME
+3897 
-3910 GETDDSGAMS
+3910 
-3920 PSGEL
+3920 
-3925 PEVVT
+3925 
-3930 ADSTQMSPSSE
+3930 
-3941 LKEGV
+3941 
-3946 TVDSTTL
+3946 
-3953 SSSRDLKDGVT
+3953 
-3964 DESTPMAPSSVPKE
+3964 
-3978 GVIDDSGA
+3978 
-3986 MTSSG
+3986 
-3991 EFTEG
+3991 
-3996 VIDDLG
+3996 
-4002 AMSPSDELQE
+4002 
-4012 GLADDSTPMS
+4012 
-4022 PSSVLNEGVH
+4022 
-4032 VDSST
+4032 
-4037 LSSSSDLKDCVTE
+4037 LSSSSDLKDCLAG
-4050 ESTPMA
+4050 ESTPMV
-4056 PSNEFKECITESGA
+4056 PSSEFVEFKEGI
-4070 MSPSGEL
+4070 
-4077 QERVTADSTQI
+4077 
-4088 SPSSELKEGVT
+4088 
-4099 AVTNALSSS
+4099 
-4108 SDLKDGVTEKSTPI
+4108 
-4122 VPSRLLKE
+4122 
-4130 GVTDDSGAMTPSSE
+4130 
-4144 LQEGATADSTQMSPS
+4144 
-4159 SELKEGVT
+4159 
-4167 AVTNALSSSSDLKDG
+4167 
-4182 VTEESTPIA
+4182 
-4191 PSSVLKEGVT
+4191 T
-4201 DDSAAMASSS
+4201 DDSAAMASSG
-4211 EFTEGVIDDLGA
+4211 ELKEGVKDDLGA
-4223 LSPSGELQEGLTDDS
+4223 MSLSGELQEGLT
-4238 TPMSPSSELKEGV
+4238 
-4251 TVDIT
+4251 
-4256 AISSSSDFKGGI
+4256 A
-4268 THDSTQIVLS
+4268 
-4278 GEFAESVTD
+4278 
-4287 DSTPMSPS
+4287 
-4295 SELKDCV
+4295 
-4302 TLDLTAISSSS
+4302 DLTAVSSSS
-4313 DFKEGITDDST
+4313 DFKEGITDNST

-4363 SEFKEGVTD
+4363 SEIKEGVTD
-4372 ISAAMPPSRESMEDV
+4372 NLAAMLRSRESKEDE
-4387 CLPGDTEII
+4387 CLLGDTEII

-4408 NQNIG
+4408 NEDIG

-4422 DNDKEIDLEENR
+4422 DNDKEIDLEENT
-4434 DFEQKSGLLEENQC
+4434 DFEQKSDFFEENQC

-4458 KPKSIPDL
+4458 KSKSIPDL

-4481 GSAVNQDSELDS
+4481 DSSVNQETELDS

-4544 ALGSEENEEN
+4544 ALDSEENEES

-4561 NAIHSDVIKSTE
+4561 DAIHSDVIKSTE

-4581 TQFHT
+4581 TQF
-4586 NYFSK
+4586 
-4591 SNTESAVCL
+4591 
-4600 NQVETSSSELDCLLD
+4600 
-4615 TDPLIKDD
+4615 
-4623 AGFTGC
+4623 
-4629 KIFPDANPNEY
+4629 
-4640 SDKTELYKPLKKA
+4640 
-4653 TEGTS
+4653 
-4658 QLTHMS
+4658 
-4664 NSQQHKDVVEEDKAE
+4664 QQHKEVVEEDKTE
-4679 MQEIG
+4679 RQELG
-4684 GAQISTFNSHS
+4684 EAQISTSNSHS

-4700 ESNSQFT
+4700 KSISQFT
-4707 DALLEPNFET
+4707 DALLKPNFET
-4717 DLFGQDH
+4717 DLFDQDH
-4724 SDKELA
+4724 SDKELV

-4737 NYQIDK
+4737 NYQMDK
-4743 NDNQEPTNTIGKCD
+4743 NDNQEPTNTIGKCN

-4792 TEEPADSGECQQ
+4792 TEEPADSGVCQQ
-4804 AIAEEL
+4804 AITEEL
-4810 DCLELNY
+4810 TCLELNY

-4829 IECTQLNTES
+4829 IGCTQLNTES
-4839 ARYAS
+4839 AGYAS
-4844 EVIDK
+4844 EIIDK
-4849 KNKSSTEDGEKVK
+4849 KNKSSTEDVEKVK
-4862 SLNIDEIQK
+4862 SLNIDENQK
-4871 LETNLDGSSTSCL
+4871 LETNLDGSSTSGL
-4884 SFHDTTNISLQS
+4884 SFYDTTNISLQS
-4896 GDVHE
+4896 GDVHQNTCAVE
-4901 NACVLKS
+4901 S
-4908 SESVIEHESAEV
+4908 SESVIEHESAEI
-4920 DQIKCE
+4920 DQIKWE
-4926 QQLKPDVTDSA
+4926 QQLKSDVTDCPF
-4937 VKETENVPGNS
+4937 KETENVPGNS
-4948 SKESAMD
+4948 SNASAMD
-4955 LEHFSEHQ
+4955 LEQYSENQ
-4963 KSSQIDDG
+4963 KSSHIDDG
-4971 DIQKSTNVYGIL
+4971 DIQKSTNVYGIP
-4983 CNESYGNELSE
+4983 CNESYRNEISE
-4994 SKVSIDLQY
+4994 SNVSVDLQD
-5003 TGQNQANVERE
+5003 TGQNQANVEIE
-5014 SLPETRADVMDTLKE
+5014 SLPETRADVMDTIKE

-5044 EADLYSPSK
+5044 KADLYSPSK

-5066 YSITPETVEV
+5066 YSITPETAKV

-5089 PHDAHDVA
+5089 PQDAHDVA

-5104 RINQGIPEQTPKQV
+5104 QINQGTPEQTLEQV
-5118 DKLVVVTDVTQQN
+5118 DKLVVITDITQQN

-5143 PDNPESTTAAV
+5143 PDNPESKTAAV
-5154 KETTVINQ
+5154 KETTDINQ

-5178 SKVDNGSLIGQK
+5178 SKEDNGSLIGQK
-5190 VCIHEKADK
+5190 ECIHEKADK

-5205 PEPDLEKDDSV
+5205 PEPDVEKDNSV

-5221 VKQLKS
+5221 VKQIKS

-5239 IDIQNTNFTGKII
+5239 IDIQNTSFTGKSI

-5273 FPRKEKSDVARVNL
+5273 FPRKEKSDVSRANL

-5313 GRPYECDFNFEADDN
+5313 GRPYECDFNFEAEDN
-5328 REDNVGVKFIQK
+5328 RKDSIGVKFIQK
-5340 TAVDAPSSE
+5340 TAVDAPSE
-5349 MESPKKNSGNI
+5349 MESPTKNSRNI
-5360 EMDTN
+5360 ERDTD
-5365 ITQTEATC
+5365 ITQSEATC

-5387 ISSRKAYCSENN
+5387 ISSRKAYCSKSN

-5420 SVTDLKIDNARLA
+5420 SVTDQKMDSARLT

-5489 LGSRIAEDKTLNA
+5489 AGSRIAEDKTLNA

-5533 NDKTKSKSGRKSFVN
+5533 NDKTKNKSGRKSFVT

-5553 KVVLEK
+5553 KEVLEQ

-5564 SSENLSQHSDTK
+5564 SSENLSQHSDAK
-5576 SERQLKSSSVCNQ
+5576 SERHLKSSSVCNQ
-5589 ATGMKILGKVGTLVQ
+5589 ATGMKILGKVGTPVQ

-5618 KKFQPV
+5618 KKVQSV

-5638 GRLESSSER
+5638 GRLDSSSER

-5680 VNMCFPSD
+5680 VNMCFPND

-5720 SVKSNRAGTINATET
+5720 GIKSNQTGTINATET

-5746 GMSSL
+5746 GMSSF
-5751 TSQTHT
+5751 TSQINT

-5764 TVAGS
+5764 TVSGS
-5769 ELQQANDGKSVS
+5769 ELQQANDRKPVAGS
-5781 GLKQTDVNMCT
+5781 KQTDVNMCT

-5798 DRNSSCDC
+5798 DRNSNCDC

-5820 DSKVAAN
+5820 DSKVAN

-5857 EYASGGVAAAKREIS
+5857 EYASAGVAAAKREIS

-5880 KSALL
+5880 KSGLL
-5885 QTDAQDTLS
+5885 QMDAQDTLS

>member
-1 MEKEL
+1 MCKYAINIDKGNMEKEL

-235 VVEKNKKKDAGINRI
+235 VVEKNKKKEAGINRM

-279 LYTNSAMNQGRTP
+279 LYTNSAMNQGRNP
-292 QSHLQGMSQLEK
+292 QTLSQGMSQLEK

-324 QQQNALRI
+324 LQQHQQQQQNALRI
-332 SSSIS
+332 SSTIS

-389 SSISQGTHANVAAS
+389 SSISQGTHANIAAS
-403 HANKQIIS
+403 HANKQSIN
-411 NPGNPSVLQKS
+411 NPVNPSVLQKS

-563 QDSQAISQVGT
+563 QDSQSISQVGT

-583 SVSNIADTSEHN
+583 NVSNIADTSQDN
-595 IPSNNPGDVKSQKF
+595 IPSNNPGDVRSQKF

-623 KSGNVNISDTRHNKG
+623 KSGNVNISDTRNNKG

-729 LQNKKRSKQNS
+729 LQNKKRTKQNS
-740 ELKHINVGGSG
+740 ELKHNNVSGSG
-751 QIVSAHQSGNNMSSH
+751 QIVSAHQSGNNMSPH

-833 PMQRISSLNDEIQTT
+833 PMQRISSLNDEMQTT

-862 NQPLQNVFQTMPP
+862 NQPPQNVFQTMPP

-912 IPQSSENRIRLPVTL
+912 MPQSSENRIRLPVTL

-970 FPVQSSI
+970 FPAQSSI

-1013 PKVATMPKPQEP
+1013 PKVATMPKTQEL

-1033 ANGQQFNTV
+1033 ANQQQFNTV

-1071 PSNVQEKIVSQRMD
+1071 PSNVQEKTVSQRMD
-1085 IFTPNTVAVD
+1085 LFTPNTVAVD

-1120 KAVTGVAHTS
+1120 KSVTGVAHTS
-1130 SVRSQPASSQIFR
+1130 SVGSQPASSQIFR

-1157 NLAPYNNGNYNGKYN
+1157 NLAPYNNGNYSGKYN

-1190 LRNVV
+1190 LSNVV

-1203 QRSLSALSSAVPI
+1203 QRSLSALSSSVPI
-1216 TGTQSGTAVQIM
+1216 TGTQSATAVQIM

-1242 IDELLCTESSVELN
+1242 IDELLCTESSVEMN
-1256 DPKLPI
+1256 DQKLPI
-1262 TNSTSRSEVD
+1262 TNSTSRSEAD

-1279 VTCESPMDTSKAH
+1279 VTCESPMHTSKAN

-1299 KADGAQNHYKL
+1299 KADGAQNQYKL
-1310 VSDHEMLGKET
+1310 VSDHEMLCKET

-1342 GSANIPAIQPHDKTM
+1342 GSGNIPAIQPPDKTV

-1363 ISAIHPPDKTMV
+1363 IS
-1375 SGSSKISAIQP
+1375 SIQP

-1403 PDKNMVSGSSTI
+1403 PDKTMVSESSDI

-1423 TMVSGSSN
+1423 TMVIGSSN

-1452 QPPDKTMVSGSS
+1452 QPPDKT
-1464 TISGIQPPDKT
+1464 

-1487 VGAQSPCEETKN
+1487 VGAQSPCEELKN
-1499 SFNQSSANIQNKH
+1499 SLNQSSAKIQNKH

-1606 KTCTICEKSFQS
+1606 KTCTICEKSFPS

-1763 AAHIAVDMQKVKQYS
+1763 AAHIAVDVQKVKQYS

-1794 FSVGKS
+1794 FSVVKS
-1800 SNINKQESEREVK
+1800 SSISKQESDREVK
-1813 IVDQVME
+1813 IENQGME

-1834 VNLKNQEIPMT
+1834 VKLKNQEIPMT

-1857 MNKQTEAVNVM
+1857 INKQTEAVNVM
-1868 KKETDLCKEKPNRS
+1868 KKETDLCKQKPNRL
-1882 HVEQKGTKENV
+1882 HVEQKGSNENV
-1893 NEQKGTKENA
+1893 KEQKGSNENVKEQ
-1903 KEKKG
+1903 KG

-1920 EENENKYDKGNTIK
+1920 EENENKSDKGNTIK

-1945 TRCQLL
+1945 TRSQLH

-1982 QITPPKIQKDEAAV
+1982 QITPPRIQKDEAAV

-2085 RNSPEIKSICSPRKI
+2085 RNSPEIKSVCSPRKI

-2124 STETQSTKT
+2124 STETQSTRT
-2133 DNSNR
+2133 DHSNR
-2138 NSKEEVS
+2138 NSKGEVS

-2150 VNIATKNYTPLR
+2150 VNIATKKYTPLR

-2193 LLMED
+2193 LLIDD

-2276 REDKGNLEKQHAD
+2276 REDKDLEEQHAD
-2289 SKRCL
+2289 FKRCL

-2304 KRENLGGRKTKDNM
+2304 KRENLRGRKTKDNM
-2318 VTTISSEDSDSDSDS
+2318 VTTISSEDSNSDSDS
-2333 FEPMRERLRKRK
+2333 FEPIRERLRKRK
-2345 EPIERSELKNES
+2345 EPIERSELKTES

-2362 ADFVENVPSKIKS
+2362 AVFVENVSSKIKS
-2375 ISHLSNIDSSVET
+2375 ISQLSNIDSSVET

-2403 NQKSNIHS
+2403 NQKNNIHS

-2437 DGSNIDSLRKKNHS
+2437 DSNIDSLRKKNHS
-2451 REKHEHKANEKSI
+2451 REKHEHQANEKSI
-2464 VVDHDTRGFFNFRKR
+2464 VVDHDSTGFFNFRKR

-2484 QYNRKVKCTN
+2484 QFSRKVKCMN
-2494 SSDVVHRRIPNT
+2494 SSDVVHRRIPST

-2516 QTKHMDSDEDDDE
+2516 QTKHMDSDADDDE
-2529 SDHDSTWLGMRKKL
+2529 TDHDSTWLGMRKKL

-2551 TKLETTQ
+2551 TKLEATQ
-2558 KLDAISSKK
+2558 NLDAFSSKK

-2575 DDSLSVSSRKKEVE
+2575 DDSLSVSSSKKEVE
-2589 SSKTAMKK
+2589 SSKTAVKK

-2605 PKTKPRHLLESDSLN
+2605 AKTKPRHLLESDSLN
-2620 VEEQNKGLDS
+2620 VEEQNRGLDS

-2645 KSSSDQLKQHSEQG
+2645 KSSSDQLKQHSEHG

-2742 DASNSKP
+2742 DSSNSNT

-2768 NIKEKINL
+2768 YIKEKINL

-2781 EKSTNLETKEKTY
+2781 EKSTNLETKEVTY

-2816 EKVECEG
+2816 EKVVECEG

-2840 GLMLNDSVMK
+2840 GLMSNDSVVK

-2904 SKISEQVSKRTKFDN
+2904 SKISEQASKRTKFDN

-2991 HCTKTTSRQTGFV
+2991 HYTKTTSRQTGFV

-3059 EKDIEKYKQCSS
+3059 DKDIEKYKQCSS

-3082 GEIIVLDSDDEI
+3082 DEIIVLDSDDES

-3104 IDMEDRSVNDKNNS
+3104 IDMENRSVNDKNNS

-3129 NNSDYHDET
+3129 YNSDYHDET
-3138 SIDNVQNCKE
+3138 SIDSVQNCKE
-3148 LKNDDKEKDI
+3148 LDNDGKEKNT
-3158 VSSTVSCTAG
+3158 VSSTVSCTSG
-3168 AEIDLYE
+3168 AEIDLSE
-3175 KIQTDEGE
+3175 RNQIDDGE
-3183 GTFKQPDKNFE
+3183 DTFKQPEKNFE
-3194 SNIQDLLCR
+3194 SNIQDLRCR

-3217 SAKATMIALEE
+3217 SAKATIIALEE
-3228 TSLVCN
+3228 TSSVCN
-3234 SSEGLEML
+3234 SSEGLEMR
-3242 SNNKLD
+3242 SNKQLD
-3248 SNEDGTISKSK
+3248 CNEDDTLSKSK
-3259 SESATLNKLQQSIVP
+3259 SESVTLDKLQQSIVP
-3274 TLTEIVQSSLQANLK
+3274 TLTEIVQSFLQANLK

-3304 SDLHKEK
+3304 SDLRKEK
-3311 ESLLG
+3311 DILLG
-3316 KNNMIDSLLPETS
+3316 TDNLINSPLPETS
-3329 VANPLANTSSVED
+3329 VATPLANTSSVED
-3342 SVILPVS
+3342 AVMLPVS

-3355 TNISNLQKN
+3355 TNSCNLQKN
-3364 NVSDDSTDDSHKI
+3364 SVIDDSTDDSHKI
-3377 KAFVNNSITIDVPI
+3377 EAFVKNSITIDLPS
-3391 EGKVT
+3391 EEKVT
-3396 SELEKSESESK
+3396 SEFEKSESESK
-3407 QVYYNNTVET
+3407 HVYYSNTVDT
-3417 ECTVTVENVGVDL
+3417 ECTVAVEKIGVDL
-3430 HASKQTS
+3430 HISKQTS

-3443 FASRDSNIPNENIRE
+3443 FASRDNNISNGNIRE

-3463 KCNEPDPSCNDTIV
+3463 TCNEPDPSCNATIV
-3477 KCLEDLLESV
+3477 KCVEDLLESV
-3487 SSQSVENSALKDF
+3487 SSQSAENSELKDF
-3500 EQEIQSECPLES
+3500 EQEQQSECLLEK
-3512 ATEPTSKVQTNMGVK
+3512 ATEPISKVQTNTGVD
-3527 QDNGLLN
+3527 QDDGLLN
-3534 KECEGGITS
+3534 KECERHNTS
-3543 LNISEKQADDHVDQ
+3543 LNISEKQAEDHVDQ
-3557 EFHQICESESIQQFV
+3557 EFHQICDSESIQQFI
-3572 TANSIVLSS
+3572 TDNSTVLSS

-3599 RDFKKGVTADS
+3599 REFKKGVTADS

-3618 LMEAVTDNST
+3618 LMEPVTDNST
-3628 AMSSSSELMEGVTG
+3628 TMSSSGELMECVTG
-3642 HSDVNS
+3642 
-3648 TSSELKKRPTD
+3648 
-3659 DSTQMSPSSKLKEGV
+3659 DSAVKSPSSEFKESPTADSTPKSPSSVLKEGV
-3674 TADSTQMSPSTELK
+3674 TVDSGAMPPSGELQEGVTVDSIAMSLSSELKEGVTIDSTAMSPSSELK
-3688 EGVTVVSTPMSPSSE
+3688 EGVTV
-3703 LNEGLLVDSTALS
+3703 DSIASS

-3736 VLKEGVTDD
+3736 VVKEGVTDDSGAMIPSGELQEGVKADSTQMFPSSELKEGITVDSTALSSSSDLKDVVTDESTPMSPSSELKEGVTDD
-3745 SGAMTPSSE
+3745 SGAMCPSVESQNGVTADSTAMSPSSE
-3754 LDEGVTVDST
+3754 LKESETVDSTAMSQFSDLKVDIIDESTPLSPSSVLKEGVTDDSGAMSPCGELPEGVTADSTQMSPSNELKEGVTADSTQMSPSSELKEDVTVDSTPMSPSSELKEGVTVDSTPMSPSSELKEDVTVDSTPMSSSNVLKESITVDSTALSSSCDLKDDITNKSTPMTPSGELQEGVTVDSTAISPSSELQEGVTVGSTAISPSSELKEGVTVDSTAISPSSELKEVVTVDSTALSSSSDLKDGVTEESTSMTPSGELQEGVTVDST
-3764 ALSSFSELQEGVTE
+3764 ALSSSSEFREGITDNSAAMASSGE
-3778 ESTPMSPFS
+3778 FKAG
-3787 VIKDGETDDSA
+3787 VIDDLSA
-3798 TMSPSGELQEG
+3798 MTPSGELQEG
-3809 VTADSTA
+3809 VTVVSTA
-3816 MSLSGE
+3816 LSSSID
-3822 LQEGVTDDSGAMT
+3822 LKDGVTDESTPMAPSNEFKEGITDDLGAMT

-3849 AMSPSSELQEGVTV
+3849 KMSPSSELKEVVTVDSIAMTAPSELKEGVTADSTQMSPSSELQEGVTV
-3863 DSTAMSPSS
+3863 DSTA
-3872 LLKEGVTV
+3872 
-3880 DSTALSSSSG
+3880 
-3890 FKDDVID
+3890 
-3897 ESTPKCPSCVLME
+3897 
-3910 GETDDSGAMS
+3910 
-3920 PSGEL
+3920 
-3925 PEVVT
+3925 
-3930 ADSTQMSPSSE
+3930 
-3941 LKEGV
+3941 
-3946 TVDSTTL
+3946 
-3953 SSSRDLKDGVT
+3953 
-3964 DESTPMAPSSVPKE
+3964 
-3978 GVIDDSGA
+3978 
-3986 MTSSG
+3986 
-3991 EFTEG
+3991 
-3996 VIDDLG
+3996 
-4002 AMSPSDELQE
+4002 
-4012 GLADDSTPMS
+4012 
-4022 PSSVLNEGVH
+4022 
-4032 VDSST
+4032 
-4037 LSSSSDLKDCVTE
+4037 LSSSSDLKDCLAE
-4050 ESTPMA
+4050 ESTPMV
-4056 PSNEFKECITESGA
+4056 PSSEFVEFKEGITD
-4070 MSPSGEL
+4070 
-4077 QERVTADSTQI
+4077 DSAKMA
-4088 SPSSELKEGVT
+4088 SFGELKEGV
-4099 AVTNALSSS
+4099 
-4108 SDLKDGVTEKSTPI
+4108 K
-4122 VPSRLLKE
+4122 
-4130 GVTDDSGAMTPSSE
+4130 
-4144 LQEGATADSTQMSPS
+4144 
-4159 SELKEGVT
+4159 
-4167 AVTNALSSSSDLKDG
+4167 
-4182 VTEESTPIA
+4182 
-4191 PSSVLKEGVT
+4191 
-4201 DDSAAMASSS
+4201 
-4211 EFTEGVIDDLGA
+4211 DDLGA
-4223 LSPSGELQEGLTDDS
+4223 MSLSGELQEGLT
-4238 TPMSPSSELKEGV
+4238 
-4251 TVDIT
+4251 VD
-4256 AISSSSDFKGGI
+4256 
-4268 THDSTQIVLS
+4268 LS
-4278 GEFAESVTD
+4278 A
-4287 DSTPMSPS
+4287 
-4295 SELKDCV
+4295 K
-4302 TLDLTAISSSS
+4302 SSSS
-4313 DFKEGITDDST
+4313 DFKEGITDNST

-4372 ISAAMPPSRESMEDV
+4372 NLAAMLPSRESKEDV
-4387 CLPGDTEII
+4387 CLLGDTEII

-4408 NQNIG
+4408 NEDIG

-4422 DNDKEIDLEENR
+4422 DNDKEIDLEENT
-4434 DFEQKSGLLEENQC
+4434 DFEQKSDLLEENQC

-4458 KPKSIPDL
+4458 KSKSIPDL
-4466 SQQMEGIEVDSDAAT
+4466 SQQMEGNEVDSDAAT
-4481 GSAVNQDSELDS
+4481 DSAVNQETELDS
-4493 LVHFIEMP
+4493 LVHYIEMP

-4544 ALGSEENEEN
+4544 ALDSEENEES

-4561 NAIHSDVIKSTE
+4561 DAIHSDVIKSTE

-4581 TQFHT
+4581 SQF
-4586 NYFSK
+4586 
-4591 SNTESAVCL
+4591 
-4600 NQVETSSSELDCLLD
+4600 
-4615 TDPLIKDD
+4615 
-4623 AGFTGC
+4623 
-4629 KIFPDANPNEY
+4629 
-4640 SDKTELYKPLKKA
+4640 
-4653 TEGTS
+4653 
-4658 QLTHMS
+4658 
-4664 NSQQHKDVVEEDKAE
+4664 QQHKEVVEEDKTE
-4679 MQEIG
+4679 RQELG
-4684 GAQISTFNSHS
+4684 EAQISTSNSHS

-4700 ESNSQFT
+4700 KSISQFT
-4707 DALLEPNFET
+4707 YALLKPNFKT
-4717 DLFGQDH
+4717 DLFDQDH
-4724 SDKELA
+4724 SDKEQV

-4737 NYQIDK
+4737 NYQMDK
-4743 NDNQEPTNTIGKCD
+4743 NDNQEPANTIGKCN

-4792 TEEPADSGECQQ
+4792 TEEPADSGVCQQ
-4804 AIAEEL
+4804 AITEEL
-4810 DCLELNY
+4810 NCLELNY
-4817 EDYVEIKLRTSD
+4817 EDYVEMKLRTSD
-4829 IECTQLNTES
+4829 IGCTQLNTES
-4839 ARYAS
+4839 AGYAS
-4844 EVIDK
+4844 EIIDK
-4849 KNKSSTEDGEKVK
+4849 KNKSSTEDVEKVK
-4862 SLNIDEIQK
+4862 SLNIDENQK
-4871 LETNLDGSSTSCL
+4871 LETNLHGSSTSGL

-4896 GDVHE
+4896 GDVHQ
-4901 NACVLKS
+4901 NACVLES
-4908 SESVIEHESAEV
+4908 SESVIEHESAEI
-4920 DQIKCE
+4920 DQIKCG
-4926 QQLKPDVTDSA
+4926 QQLKPDVTDCA
-4937 VKETENVPGNS
+4937 FKETENVPGNS

-4955 LEHFSEHQ
+4955 LEQYSENQ

-4971 DIQKSTNVYGIL
+4971 DIQKSTNVYSIR

-4994 SKVSIDLQY
+4994 SNVSVDLQD

-5014 SLPETRADVMDTLKE
+5014 SLTETRADVMDTLKE

-5053 SDMNDDSTDGKES
+5053 SDMNDDSTDGKEL
-5066 YSITPETVEV
+5066 YSITPVTAEV
-5076 NNSESLVSTDLIS
+5076 NNSESLVSTGLIS

-5104 RINQGIPEQTPKQV
+5104 QINQGTPEQTPKQV
-5118 DKLVVVTDVTQQN
+5118 DKLVVVTDITQQN
-5131 KLVDDSSVDILK
+5131 ELVDDSSVDLLK
-5143 PDNPESTTAAV
+5143 PDNSESTTAAV
-5154 KETTVINQ
+5154 KETTELNQ
-5162 PISGKFVS
+5162 PISGKLVS
-5170 TIKSVETK
+5170 TIQSVETK

-5190 VCIHEKADK
+5190 VCIHELADK
-5199 HIKEIL
+5199 HLKEIL
-5205 PEPDLEKDDSV
+5205 PESDVEKDNYV

-5221 VKQLKS
+5221 RKQIKS

-5239 IDIQNTNFTGKII
+5239 IAIQNASFTDKNI

-5266 VKQNTLK
+5266 VKQNTSK
-5273 FPRKEKSDVARVNL
+5273 KGKSDVARANL

-5298 KKRTESVKQRLKKSQ
+5298 KKRTESVKQCLKKSQ
-5313 GRPYECDFNFEADDN
+5313 GRPYECDFNFEAEDN
-5328 REDNVGVKFIQK
+5328 REDNVGDQYIQK

-5387 ISSRKAYCSENN
+5387 ISSRKAYCSRSN

-5420 SVTDLKIDNARLA
+5420 SATDLKMDSARLA

-5452 NSVPKFDVAK
+5452 NSVPKFDVSK

-5489 LGSRIAEDKTLNA
+5489 AGSRIAEDKTLNA

-5533 NDKTKSKSGRKSFVN
+5533 NDKTKNKSGRKSFVT
-5548 VINKD
+5548 VISKD

-5559 TTAPC
+5559 SSAPC
-5564 SSENLSQHSDTK
+5564 PSENLSQQSDTK

-5618 KKFQPV
+5618 KKAQSV

-5638 GRLESSSER
+5638 GRLESSSEK

-5668 RSVNKPTKNSSD
+5668 RSVNKPAKNISD
-5680 VNMCFPSD
+5680 VNMCFHND

-5699 TGSETTHVP
+5699 TGSDTTHVP

-5720 SVKSNRAGTINATET
+5720 SIKSNQAGTINATET
-5735 SVGLT
+5735 SGGLT

-5751 TSQTHT
+5751 TSQSNTSNT

-5764 TVAGS
+5764 TVSGS

-5798 DRNSSCDC
+5798 DRNSNCDC

-5820 DSKVAAN
+5820 DSKVAS

-5857 EYASGGVAAAKREIS
+5857 EYASAGVAAAKREIS
-5872 PQPSGSKR
+5872 PQPSCSKR
-5880 KSALL
+5880 KSSLL

-5899 TKLTKTEGHQEP
+5899 TKLAKTEGHQEA

-5945 MKGKDSAESE
+5945 IKGKDSVESE
-5955 TDSKWKVTKKG
+5955 KDSKWKVTKKG

>member
-148 GSDESVEKTKTSVQ
+148 GSDETVEKTKTSVQ

-230 LSDDR
+230 LSDDK

-279 LYTNSAMNQGRTP
+279 LYTNSAMNQGRNP
-292 QSHLQGMSQLEK
+292 QTLSQGMSQLEK
-304 VSSALSQ
+304 VSSVLSQ

-332 SSSIS
+332 SSTIS

-361 SSSLYRHSNPPSQ
+361 SSSLYRHNNPPSQ

-411 NPGNPSVLQKS
+411 NPVNPSVLQKS

-433 STPGSASSS
+433 STPGSSSS
-442 TTSAA
+442 SSTSAA

-574 TFNTNQVPH
+574 AFNTNQIPH
-583 SVSNIADTSEHN
+583 NVSNIVDNSKHN

-833 PMQRISSLNDEIQTT
+833 PMQRISSLNDEMQTT

-862 NQPLQNVFQTMPP
+862 NQPPQNVFQTMPP

-912 IPQSSENRIRLPVTL
+912 MPQSSENRIRLPVTL

-1013 PKVATMPKPQEP
+1013 PKVATMPKTQEL

-1033 ANGQQFNTV
+1033 ANQQQFNTV

-1062 QQDTHNTRF
+1062 QQDTHTTRF
-1071 PSNVQEKIVSQRMD
+1071 PSNVQEKTVSQRMD
-1085 IFTPNTVAVD
+1085 LFTPNTVAVD

-1130 SVRSQPASSQIFR
+1130 SVGSQPASSQIFR

-1157 NLAPYNNGNYNGKYN
+1157 NLAPYNNGNYSGKYN
-1172 VNSRQIES
+1172 VNSRQIEP

-1190 LRNVV
+1190 LSNVV

-1203 QRSLSALSSAVPI
+1203 QRSLSALSSSVPI
-1216 TGTQSGTAVQIM
+1216 TGTQSATAVQIM

-1256 DPKLPI
+1256 DQKLPI
-1262 TNSTSRSEVD
+1262 TNSTSRSEAD

-1279 VTCESPMDTSKAH
+1279 VTCESPMDTSKAN

-1299 KADGAQNHYKL
+1299 KADGAQNQYKL
-1310 VSDHEMLGKET
+1310 VSDHEVVGKET

-1332 IRLPDKTVVS
+1332 I
-1342 GSANIPAIQPHDKTM
+1342 QPH
-1357 VSGSSN
+1357 
-1363 ISAIHPPDKTMV
+1363 
-1375 SGSSKISAIQP
+1375 
-1386 PDKTMV
+1386 
-1392 SGSSNISAIQP
+1392 
-1403 PDKNMVSGSSTI
+1403 
-1415 SAIQPPDK
+1415 DK

-1446 STISAI
+1446 SNISAIQPPYKTMVSGSSTISAIQPPDKTMFSGSSNISAIQPPDKTMFSGSSNISAI
-1452 QPPDKTMVSGSS
+1452 QPPDKTMVSGSN
-1464 TISGIQPPDKT
+1464 TISAVQPPDKT

-1499 SFNQSSANIQNKH
+1499 SFNQSFANIQNKH

-1524 LNQRKSSSAREY
+1524 LNQRKSNSAREN

-1542 QSKMSSNQSTF
+1542 QSKMSPNQSTF

-1606 KTCTICEKSFQS
+1606 KTCTICEKSFPS

-1704 LCPQLKAVKAMQSA
+1704 LCPQLKAVKAMQNA

-1725 RNITDGSYNERDTK
+1725 RNITDGSYIERDTK

-1763 AAHIAVDMQKVKQYS
+1763 AAHTAVDMQKVKQYS

-1787 NSKQPSE
+1787 NSKQLSE

-1800 SNINKQESEREVK
+1800 SNISKQESDREVK
-1813 IVDQVME
+1813 IENQGME
-1820 KSETVLESRDCIDN
+1820 KSETVFETRDCIDN
-1834 VNLKNQEIPMT
+1834 VKLKNEKIPMT
-1845 KGSKPEPVCNVG
+1845 KGSEPEPLCDVG
-1857 MNKQTEAVNVM
+1857 INKQTEAVNVI
-1868 KKETDLCKEKPNRS
+1868 KKETDLSKQKPNRL
-1882 HVEQKGTKENV
+1882 HVEQKGMKENV
-1893 NEQKGTKENA
+1893 KEQ
-1903 KEKKG
+1903 KG

-1920 EENENKYDKGNTIK
+1920 EENENKSDKGNTIK
-1934 VKRSELTLNKR
+1934 VKRSELTLDKR
-1945 TRCQLL
+1945 TRSQLL

-1982 QITPPKIQKDEAAV
+1982 QITPSKIQKDEAAA

-2085 RNSPEIKSICSPRKI
+2085 RNSPEIKSVCSPRKI

-2124 STETQSTKT
+2124 FTETESTKT

-2138 NSKEEVS
+2138 NKKEEVS

-2150 VNIATKNYTPLR
+2150 VNIATKKYTPLR

-2198 KKHKRKHLS
+2198 KKHKGKHLS

-2255 NSGDRLN
+2255 NSEDRLN

-2276 REDKGNLEKQHAD
+2276 REDKGNLEKQHTD
-2289 SKRCL
+2289 FKRCL

-2345 EPIERSELKNES
+2345 EPIERSELKTES

-2375 ISHLSNIDSSVET
+2375 MSHLSNIDSSVET

-2403 NQKSNIHS
+2403 NQKSNIHL

-2422 YRKLRSRTSIVDKNV
+2422 YRKLRSRTSIVD
-2437 DGSNIDSLRKKNHS
+2437 GSNIDSLRKKNYS
-2451 REKHEHKANEKSI
+2451 REKHDHRANEKSI

-2494 SSDVVHRRIPNT
+2494 SSDVVHRRIPNA

-2529 SDHDSTWLGMRKKL
+2529 TDHDSTWLGMRKKL

-2551 TKLETTQ
+2551 TKLETTH
-2558 KLDAISSKK
+2558 KLDAFSSKK

-2597 VDQPCEKL
+2597 VDQPCENL
-2605 PKTKPRHLLESDSLN
+2605 AKTKPRHLLESDSLN
-2620 VEEQNKGLDS
+2620 VEEQNKRLDS

-2645 KSSSDQLKQHSEQG
+2645 KSSSDQLKQHSEHG

-2722 SKMSTEESV
+2722 SKMSTEENV

-2742 DASNSKP
+2742 DSPNSNT

-2776 VQTGK
+2776 DQTGK
-2781 EKSTNLETKEKTY
+2781 EKSTHLETKEVTY

-2840 GLMLNDSVMK
+2840 GLMSNDSVVK

-2904 SKISEQVSKRTKFDN
+2904 SKISEQASKRTKFDN
-2919 AKEHVSQS
+2919 AIEHVSQS

-2953 GVPCPIDSVKN
+2953 GVPCPIDSVRN

-2991 HCTKTTSRQTGFV
+2991 HYTKTTSRQTGFV

-3059 EKDIEKYKQCSS
+3059 DKDIEKYKQCSR

-3082 GEIIVLDSDDEI
+3082 GEIIVLDSDDES

-3104 IDMEDRSVNDKNNS
+3104 IDMENRSVNDKNIS

-3129 NNSDYHDET
+3129 NNSDYHHQT

-3148 LKNDDKEKDI
+3148 LNNDGKEKDI

-3175 KIQTDEGE
+3175 RNQKDDGE
-3183 GTFKQPDKNFE
+3183 GAFKQPDKNFE

-3210 SNIKNNV
+3210 SNIKKNV
-3217 SAKATMIALEE
+3217 SAKATMVVLEE

-3242 SNNKLD
+3242 SNKKLD
-3248 SNEDGTISKSK
+3248 SNEDGTISKCK
-3259 SESATLNKLQQSIVP
+3259 SESATLNKLPQSIVP

-3289 DGPKVLNDSGRECLA
+3289 DGPKVLNDLGKECLA
-3304 SDLHKEK
+3304 SDLREEK
-3311 ESLLG
+3311 DSLLG
-3316 KNNMIDSLLPETS
+3316 KDNMINSLLPETS
-3329 VANPLANTSSVED
+3329 VATPSANTSSVED
-3342 SVILPVS
+3342 AVILPVS

-3364 NVSDDSTDDSHKI
+3364 SVSDDSTDDSQKI

-3407 QVYYNNTVET
+3407 HVYHSNTVET
-3417 ECTVTVENVGVDL
+3417 ECTVVVENVGVDL
-3430 HASKQTS
+3430 HISKQTS

-3443 FASRDSNIPNENIRE
+3443 FASKDNNIPNENIRE

-3463 KCNEPDPSCNDTIV
+3463 KCNEPDPSCNAAIV
-3477 KCLEDLLESV
+3477 KCVEDLLESV
-3487 SSQSVENSALKDF
+3487 SSQSAENSELKDF
-3500 EQEIQSECPLES
+3500 EQEIQSECLLES
-3512 ATEPTSKVQTNMGVK
+3512 STEPISKAQTNMGVK

-3534 KECEGGITS
+3534 KECEGGNTS
-3543 LNISEKQADDHVDQ
+3543 LNISEKQAEDHVDQ
-3557 EFHQICESESIQQFV
+3557 EFHQICERESTQQFV
-3572 TANSIVLSS
+3572 TDNSTVLSS
-3581 SDELMEG
+3581 SDELMQG
-3588 VTDTSTATSSS
+3588 VTDTSTAASSS
-3599 RDFKKGVTADS
+3599 REFKKGVTADS

-3628 AMSSSSELMEGVTG
+3628 AMSSSSELMEAVTG
-3642 HSDVNS
+3642 DSAVKS
-3648 TSSELKKRPTD
+3648 PSEFKESPTD
-3659 DSTQMSPSSKLKEGV
+3659 DSTQMSHSSKLKEGV
-3674 TADSTQMSPSTELK
+3674 TADSTQMSPSSELK
-3688 EGVTVVSTPMSPSSE
+3688 EGVTVDSNPMSPSSE
-3703 LNEGLLVDSTALS
+3703 LKECVTVDSTAS
-3716 SSSDLKDGVTDEST
+3716 SSSRDLKDGVTEEST
-3730 PMSPSS
+3730 LLAPSS
-3736 VLKEGVTDD
+3736 VLNEGVADD

-3754 LDEGVTVDST
+3754 
-3764 ALSSFSELQEGVTE
+3764 FQEG
-3778 ESTPMSPFS
+3778 
-3787 VIKDGETDDSA
+3787 
-3798 TMSPSGELQEG
+3798 
-3809 VTADSTA
+3809 
-3816 MSLSGE
+3816 
-3822 LQEGVTDDSGAMT
+3822 
-3835 PSGEL
+3835 
-3840 QEGVTADST
+3840 
-3849 AMSPSSELQEGVTV
+3849 
-3863 DSTAMSPSS
+3863 
-3872 LLKEGVTV
+3872 
-3880 DSTALSSSSG
+3880 
-3890 FKDDVID
+3890 
-3897 ESTPKCPSCVLME
+3897 
-3910 GETDDSGAMS
+3910 
-3920 PSGEL
+3920 
-3925 PEVVT
+3925 VT

-3946 TVDSTTL
+3946 TVDSTPMSL
-3953 SSSRDLKDGVT
+3953 SSEL
-3964 DESTPMAPSSVPKE
+3964 KE
-3978 GVIDDSGA
+3978 GV
-3986 MTSSG
+3986 T
-3991 EFTEG
+3991 
-3996 VIDDLG
+3996 
-4002 AMSPSDELQE
+4002 
-4012 GLADDSTPMS
+4012 
-4022 PSSVLNEGVH
+4022 
-4032 VDSST
+4032 VDAT
-4037 LSSSSDLKDCVTE
+4037 ASSSSDLNDDVTE
-4050 ESTPMA
+4050 VSTPMD
-4056 PSNEFKECITESGA
+4056 PSSVVKEGITDDSTA
-4070 MSPSGEL
+4070 MTPSGEL
-4077 QERVTADSTQI
+4077 QEGVTVDSIAMSQASELKEGVTVDSAVKSPSREFKESLIDDSTQMSPSSKLEEGVTTDLTQMSPTSELKEGVTDDSTAI
-4088 SPSSELKEGVT
+4088 SPSSELKESVT
-4099 AVTNALSSS
+4099 VDSTAMSPSSESKECVTVDSTTLSSS
-4108 SDLKDGVTEKSTPI
+4108 SDLKDGVIDESTPI
-4122 VPSRLLKE
+4122 SSVFME
-4130 GVTDDSGAMTPSSE
+4130 GITDDSGAM
-4144 LQEGATADSTQMSPS
+4144 SPS
-4159 SELKEGVT
+4159 GELPEGVT
-4167 AVTNALSSSSDLKDG
+4167 AV
-4182 VTEESTPIA
+4182 STQM
-4191 PSSVLKEGVT
+4191 T
-4201 DDSAAMASSS
+4201 
-4211 EFTEGVIDDLGA
+4211 
-4223 LSPSGELQEGLTDDS
+4223 PSGELQEGLTDDS
-4238 TPMSPSSELKEGV
+4238 TPMSPSRVLNEGVTVDSTALSPSSDLKEGITDDSGAMTPCGESQEGVTADSTQMSPCNKLKEGVTVDSTASSSSSDLKDGVTEESTPMVPSNEFKEGITDDSGAMTPSGDLQEGVTADSTQMSPSSELKEGVTVISTALSPSSELKEGV
-4251 TVDIT
+4251 TVDSTASSSSSDLKDGVTEESTPMSPSSVFKEGITDDSGAMSPSGELQEGLTADSTPVSPSSGLKECVTFDIT
-4256 AISSSSDFKGGI
+4256 AISSSSDI
-4268 THDSTQIVLS
+4268 
-4278 GEFAESVTD
+4278 
-4287 DSTPMSPS
+4287 
-4295 SELKDCV
+4295 
-4302 TLDLTAISSSS
+4302 
-4313 DFKEGITDDST
+4313 KEGIIDDST
-4324 QIVPS
+4324 QNVPS
-4329 REFTESVTDD
+4329 REFMESETDD
-4339 STPMSPSRMFKEG
+4339 STPMSPSRMFKDGVTDDSTPMSPSGMFNEG

-4363 SEFKEGVTD
+4363 SELMEVVTDNLTAMSSCEFKEGVTD
-4372 ISAAMPPSRESMEDV
+4372 SSAAMLPSSESKKDV
-4387 CLPGDTEII
+4387 YLPGDKEII
-4396 SSNESLKVNLSE
+4396 SNESLEVNLSKIE
-4408 NQNIG
+4408 YIG
-4413 HSVKTGNID
+4413 HNVKTGNMD
-4422 DNDKEIDLEENR
+4422 DNDKEIDLEENT
-4434 DFEQKSGLLEENQC
+4434 DFEQKYDLLEENQC
-4448 SMNKYDDSSR
+4448 SMNKYDESSR
-4458 KPKSIPDL
+4458 KPNSIQDL
-4466 SQQMEGIEVDSDAAT
+4466 SQRMEGTEVDSDAAT
-4481 GSAVNQDSELDS
+4481 GSAVNQETELDS

-4501 NSKDSLNIDS
+4501 NFKDSLNIDS

-4523 ELQVKAGFENLR
+4523 ELQVKAGFENHR

-4544 ALGSEENEEN
+4544 ALDSEEHEES

-4573 QESEELNN
+4573 QGTEELNN
-4581 TQFHT
+4581 TQFDT
-4586 NYFSK
+4586 NCFSK
-4591 SNTESAVCL
+4591 SDPESAVCL

-4623 AGFTGC
+4623 AGFMVC
-4629 KIFPDANPNEY
+4629 KIFQDANPNEY
-4640 SDKTELYKPLKKA
+4640 SEKTELDKPLKKA

-4658 QLTHMS
+4658 QLTQMS
-4664 NSQQHKDVVEEDKAE
+4664 NSQQHKEVVEDKAE
-4679 MQEIG
+4679 MQENG
-4684 GAQISTFNSHS
+4684 GAQISISNSHS
-4695 TYKCS
+4695 TYKCP

-4707 DALLEPNFET
+4707 DALLKPNFET
-4717 DLFGQDH
+4717 DLFDQDH
-4724 SDKELA
+4724 SDKELV

-4743 NDNQEPTNTIGKCD
+4743 NDNQEPTNTIGNCG

-4792 TEEPADSGECQQ
+4792 IEEPADSGVCQQ
-4804 AIAEEL
+4804 AITEEL
-4810 DCLELNY
+4810 DCKELNY

-4844 EVIDK
+4844 EIVEK

-4862 SLNIDEIQK
+4862 SLNIDENQK
-4871 LETNLDGSSTSCL
+4871 LETNLDGSSTSGL
-4884 SFHDTTNISLQS
+4884 SFHDTTNILLQS
-4896 GDVHE
+4896 GDDHQ
-4901 NACVLKS
+4901 NACVLES
-4908 SESVIEHESAEV
+4908 SESVIEHESAEI

-4926 QQLKPDVTDSA
+4926 QQLKPDVTDCA
-4937 VKETENVPGNS
+4937 FKETENVPGNS
-4948 SKESAMD
+4948 CKESVMD
-4955 LEHFSEHQ
+4955 LEQYSENQ
-4963 KSSQIDDG
+4963 KNFQIDDW
-4971 DIQKSTNVYGIL
+4971 DIQKSTNVYGIR
-4983 CNESYGNELSE
+4983 CNESYCNELSE
-4994 SKVSIDLQY
+4994 SKVSIDLQD

-5014 SLPETRADVMDTLKE
+5014 SLPKTRADVMDTLKE

-5044 EADLYSPSK
+5044 EADLYSSSR

-5066 YSITPETVEV
+5066 YSITPETAEV

-5089 PHDAHDVA
+5089 PHDAHDVV

-5118 DKLVVVTDVTQQN
+5118 DKLVEVTDTTQQN
-5131 KLVDDSSVDILK
+5131 RLVDDSSVDILK
-5143 PDNPESTTAAV
+5143 PDNPESKTAAV
-5154 KETTVINQ
+5154 KETTDINQ
-5162 PISGKFVS
+5162 PILRKFVS

-5178 SKVDNGSLIGQK
+5178 SKEDNGSLIGQK

-5205 PEPDLEKDDSV
+5205 PEPDVEKDNYV

-5227 KVTSLEK
+5227 KVTSLEE

-5239 IDIQNTNFTGKII
+5239 IDIQNTSFTGKSI

-5273 FPRKEKSDVARVNL
+5273 FPRKEKSNGARANL

-5298 KKRTESVKQRLKKSQ
+5298 KKRTESVKQCLKKSQ

-5328 REDNVGVKFIQK
+5328 RKDNVGVKFIQK

-5387 ISSRKAYCSENN
+5387 ISSRKAYCSKSN

-5420 SVTDLKIDNARLA
+5420 SVTDQKMDSARLT

-5452 NSVPKFDVAK
+5452 SSVPKFDVAK

-5489 LGSRIAEDKTLNA
+5489 AGSRIAEDKTLNA

-5533 NDKTKSKSGRKSFVN
+5533 NDKTKNKSGRKSFVS

-5564 SSENLSQHSDTK
+5564 SSENLSQHSDAK
-5576 SERQLKSSSVCNQ
+5576 SERQLKSSSVRNQ
-5589 ATGMKILGKVGTLVQ
+5589 ATGMKILGKVGTPVQ
-5604 TESQLHKNEFEWRG
+5604 TESQLHENEFEWRG
-5618 KKFQPV
+5618 KKVQSV
-5624 EQNLSM
+5624 EQNFSM

-5708 LRRHSVASLGSD
+5708 PRRHSVASLGSD
-5720 SVKSNRAGTINATET
+5720 SIKSNQTSTINATET

-5751 TSQTHT
+5751 TSQSNT

-5764 TVAGS
+5764 TMAGS
-5769 ELQQANDGKSVS
+5769 ELQQANDRKSVS

-5820 DSKVAAN
+5820 DSKVAN

-5857 EYASGGVAAAKREIS
+5857 EYASAGVAAAKREIS

-5880 KSALL
+5880 KSGLL

-5945 MKGKDSAESE
+5945 MKGKDSAEHE